1 MQTVKLTPMRMIFNN
16 PESNFS
22 IISCRTKDESIERH
36 PQYSTISLK
45 GTGIADLKMGQSID
59 CIIEPCVEDKY
70 KYSYKFIGFA
80 GFVAKDGKF
89 NLTEKAELQT
99 LRNLMTNGQ
108 AESCHVA
115 YPHFVSMV
123 LNGEEA
129 KLDYK
134 KIRGVGKVLLPRYID
149 KIKTNNKR
157 VKFMSET
164 YAWGIEHDEDI
175 NKIAATYKNVY
186 GFSKDI
192 NTNPYSVM
200 INLLEWS
207 FDRADRAI
215 INKTAKW
222 LDSYE
227 RCEAATIYALKHNEL
242 DGNTRMQAK
251 MLFDMVK
258 RKAPQC
264 VHHLL
269 DVVTKS
275 AQVHYDLPSQNTA
288 LQATYSAE
296 QHIADVIKKKIANP
310 HYYPMDWQKFTSV
323 DGLELTDEQTQI
335 LEMAC
340 KQDVM
345 MLTGSA
351 GCVDCDTEFFT
362 GTGWKRIADYQDGDR
377 VLQYNEDGTAELV
390 NPIAYIKK
398 TCNTL
403 WHFETLRGLN
413 QTVCDDHRIIYE
425 TRDGVLKECNIE
437 QLKQMHLP
445 STKNFQGRFLTTFN
459 FGGFGIDLNEWQIR
473 LMCAVLADGHFNA
486 GNKNSTRCTFHIK
499 KQRKKD
505 RLIYLFNKNGL
516 EYKEHGSTE
525 EGYTDYHVYVPRRE
539 KQFTEYWY
547 GCSNEQLK
555 IIVDEVVYWDGC
567 IRYTKNNTKYLTYC
581 SSIKSDADFIQYAAS
596 AIGIRASISTC
607 NRIGEIKHLN
617 GKEYIRKTNV
627 YTVHFSNRTKVGL
640 CSDNRSKCTKTPIT
654 QVPTTDG
661 YKYCFTVPSHML
673 VLRRK
678 DCIFITGNCG
688 KTTSMQALVNMLDSN
703 GYTYTLLAPTG
714 ISSKKLR
721 EATQKEASTIH
732 MFLTMSENLGDYLI
746 IDEASQ
752 ISVHLL
758 SMLFDKV
765 ADTTKIIFIADPSQL
780 ASIACG
786 NIVEDMLDSGI
797 VPVCNL
803 TKVFRYNTSG
813 IITIA
818 TDVRNGAN
826 DHLTDTFTDYKFV
839 ETDTLV
845 IKQIE
850 QEYARLL
857 ADGYSKDDVLILS
870 PFNKGEVGSLAI
882 NAAIQAKFNPNEL
895 SKVGHTVN
903 NVPIYFKVGDKVI
916 NKKNEYAMPLA
927 DDDTA
932 FVANGDI
939 GTVMEIVPDEKEP
952 YMIVRY
958 DCGDCIVDKAHI
970 KNTLLSYC
978 CSIHSVQGSQA
989 KAVIVVIDRSHAN
1002 LLSRNLIYTSVSRA
1016 QDKLVLI
1023 GDEAAIQEGLK
1034 VQEEKERN
1042 TALREMLLDKL
1053 TES

>member
-22 IISCRTKDESIERH
+22 IISCRTKDESIETH
-36 PQYSTISLK
+36 PQYGTISLK

-59 CIIEPCVEDKY
+59 CIIEPCVDDKY

-99 LRNLMTNGQ
+99 LRSLMTNGQ
-108 AESCHVA
+108 AESCHAA
-115 YPHFVSMV
+115 YPHFVNMV
-123 LNGEEA
+123 LNGEA
-129 KLDYK
+129 DKLDYK

-149 KIKTNNKR
+149 KIKTINKR
-157 VKFMSET
+157 VEFMGET

-192 NTNPYSVM
+192 NTNPYAIM

-215 INKTAKW
+215 TKKTAKW
-222 LDSYE
+222 IDSYE

-251 MLFDMVK
+251 MLFEIIK
-258 RKAPQC
+258 RRVPQC
-264 VHHLL
+264 IRNLF
-269 DVVTKS
+269 DVVTKA
-275 AQVHYDLPSQNTA
+275 AQVHYDAPSQNTA

-296 QHIADVIKKKIANP
+296 QHIADVVKKKIANP
-310 HYYPMDWQKFTSV
+310 HYYPMDWQKFTTV
-323 DGLELTDEQTQI
+323 DGLELTDEQAQI

-351 GCVDCDTEFFT
+351 GT
-362 GTGWKRIADYQDGDR
+362 GKS
-377 VLQYNEDGTAELV
+377 
-390 NPIAYIKK
+390 
-398 TCNTL
+398 
-403 WHFETLRGLN
+403 
-413 QTVCDDHRIIYE
+413 QTTKAIIE
-425 TRDGVLKECNIE
+425 
-437 QLKQMHLP
+437 M
-445 STKNFQGRFLTTFN
+445 
-459 FGGFGIDLNEWQIR
+459 
-473 LMCAVLADGHFNA
+473 
-486 GNKNSTRCTFHIK
+486 
-499 KQRKKD
+499 
-505 RLIYLFNKNGL
+505 L
-516 EYKEHGSTE
+516 EA
-525 EGYTDYHVYVPRRE
+525 
-539 KQFTEYWY
+539 
-547 GCSNEQLK
+547 
-555 IIVDEVVYWDGC
+555 
-567 IRYTKNNTKYLTYC
+567 NN
-581 SSIKSDADFIQYAAS
+581 
-596 AIGIRASISTC
+596 
-607 NRIGEIKHLN
+607 
-617 GKEYIRKTNV
+617 
-627 YTVHFSNRTKVGL
+627 
-640 CSDNRSKCTKTPIT
+640 
-654 QVPTTDG
+654 
-661 YKYCFTVPSHML
+661 
-673 VLRRK
+673 
-678 DCIFITGNCG
+678 
-688 KTTSMQALVNMLDSN
+688 
-703 GYTYTLLAPTG
+703 YTYTLLSPTG
-714 ISSKKLR
+714 IAAKRLR
-721 EATQKEASTIH
+721 EATGREASTIH
-732 MFLTMSENLGDYLI
+732 MFLACEGNLGDYVL
-746 IDEASQ
+746 IDEMGMV
-752 ISVHLL
+752 SVHLL

-765 ADTTKIIFIADPSQL
+765 TDTTKIIFIADPSQL

-818 TDVRNGAN
+818 TDVRNGVN
-826 DHLTDTFTDYKFV
+826 DHLTDTFTDYKFI

-870 PFNKGEVGSLAI
+870 PFNKGDVGSLAI

-895 SKVGHTVN
+895 STVGHTVN
-903 NVPIYFKVGDKVI
+903 DVLIYFKVGDKVI
-916 NKKNEYAMPLA
+916 NKKNEYAMPLV

-939 GTVMEIVPDEKEP
+939 GTVMEIVPNEKEP

-970 KNTLLSYC
+970 KNTLLAYAI
-978 CSIHSVQGSQA
+978 SIHSCQGSQA
-989 KAVIVVIDRSHAN
+989 KAVIVVIDRSHVRM
-1002 LLSRNLIYTSVSRA
+1002 LSRNLCYTAVSRA
-1016 QDKLVLI
+1016 QERLILI

-1034 VQEEKERN
+1034 VQEEKERD
-1042 TALREMLLDKL
+1042 TELKEMLIK
-1053 TES
+1053 

>member
-22 IISCRTKDESIERH
+22 IISCRTKDETIETH
-36 PQYSTISLK
+36 PKYGTISLK

-59 CIIEPCVEDKY
+59 CIIETCVDDKY

-99 LRNLMTNGQ
+99 LRSLMTNGQ
-108 AESCHVA
+108 AESCHAA

-123 LNGEEA
+123 LNGEA
-129 KLDYK
+129 DKLDYK

-149 KIKTNNKR
+149 KIKTINKR
-157 VKFMSET
+157 VEFMGET

-215 INKTAKW
+215 AKKTRKW

-275 AQVHYDLPSQNTA
+275 AQVHYDAPSQNTA
-288 LQATYSAE
+288 LQATYNAE

-310 HYYPMDWQKFTSV
+310 HYYPMDWHKFTSV
-323 DGLELTDEQTQI
+323 DGLELTDEQAQI

-351 GCVDCDTEFFT
+351 GT
-362 GTGWKRIADYQDGDR
+362 GKS
-377 VLQYNEDGTAELV
+377 
-390 NPIAYIKK
+390 
-398 TCNTL
+398 
-403 WHFETLRGLN
+403 
-413 QTVCDDHRIIYE
+413 QTTKAIIE
-425 TRDGVLKECNIE
+425 
-437 QLKQMHLP
+437 M
-445 STKNFQGRFLTTFN
+445 
-459 FGGFGIDLNEWQIR
+459 
-473 LMCAVLADGHFNA
+473 
-486 GNKNSTRCTFHIK
+486 
-499 KQRKKD
+499 
-505 RLIYLFNKNGL
+505 L
-516 EYKEHGSTE
+516 EA
-525 EGYTDYHVYVPRRE
+525 
-539 KQFTEYWY
+539 
-547 GCSNEQLK
+547 
-555 IIVDEVVYWDGC
+555 
-567 IRYTKNNTKYLTYC
+567 NNY
-581 SSIKSDADFIQYAAS
+581 S
-596 AIGIRASISTC
+596 
-607 NRIGEIKHLN
+607 
-617 GKEYIRKTNV
+617 
-627 YTVHFSNRTKVGL
+627 
-640 CSDNRSKCTKTPIT
+640 
-654 QVPTTDG
+654 
-661 YKYCFTVPSHML
+661 
-673 VLRRK
+673 
-678 DCIFITGNCG
+678 
-688 KTTSMQALVNMLDSN
+688 
-703 GYTYTLLAPTG
+703 YTLLSPTG
-714 ISSKKLR
+714 IAAKRLR
-721 EATQKEASTIH
+721 EATGREASTIH
-732 MFLTMSENLGDYLI
+732 MFLACDGNLGDYVL
-746 IDEASQ
+746 IDEMGMV
-752 ISVHLL
+752 SVHLL

-765 ADTTKIIFIADPSQL
+765 TDRTKIIFIADPSQL

-818 TDVRNGAN
+818 TDVRNGVN
-826 DHLTDTFTDYKFV
+826 DHLTDTFTDYKFI

-870 PFNKGEVGSLAI
+870 PFNKGDVGSLAI

-895 SKVGHTVN
+895 SKVGHIVN
-903 NVPIYFKVGDKVI
+903 DTPIYFKVGDKVI
-916 NKKNEYAMPLA
+916 NKKNEYAMPLV

-958 DCGDCIVDKAHI
+958 DHRDCIVDKAHI
-970 KNTLLSYC
+970 KNTLLAYAI
-978 CSIHSVQGSQA
+978 SIHSCQGSQA
-989 KAVIVVIDRSHAN
+989 KAVIVVIDRSHVRM
-1002 LLSRNLIYTSVSRA
+1002 LSRNLCYTAVSRA
-1016 QDKLVLI
+1016 QERLILI
-1023 GDEAAIQEGLK
+1023 GDEVAIQEGLK
-1034 VQEEKERN
+1034 VQEEKERD
-1042 TALREMLLDKL
+1042 TELKEMLIK
-1053 TES
+1053 

>member
-22 IISCRTKDESIERH
+22 IISCSTKDETIETH
-36 PQYSTISLK
+36 PQYGTISLK
-45 GTGIADLKMGQSID
+45 GAGIADLKMGQSID
-59 CIIEPCVEDKY
+59 CIIEPCVDDKY

-99 LRNLMTNGQ
+99 LRSLMTNGQ
-108 AESCHVA
+108 AESCHAA

-123 LNGEEA
+123 LNGEA
-129 KLDYK
+129 DKLDYK

-149 KIKTNNKR
+149 KIKTINKR
-157 VKFMSET
+157 VEFMGET

-192 NTNPYSVM
+192 NTNPYAVM

-215 INKTAKW
+215 TKKTAKW

-227 RCEAATIYALKHNEL
+227 RCEAATIYTLKHNEL

-275 AQVHYDLPSQNTA
+275 AQVHYDAPSQNTA
-288 LQATYSAE
+288 LQATYNAE

-323 DGLELTDEQTQI
+323 DGLELTDEQAQI

-340 KQDVM
+340 KQDAM

-351 GCVDCDTEFFT
+351 GT
-362 GTGWKRIADYQDGDR
+362 GKS
-377 VLQYNEDGTAELV
+377 
-390 NPIAYIKK
+390 
-398 TCNTL
+398 
-403 WHFETLRGLN
+403 
-413 QTVCDDHRIIYE
+413 QTTKAIIE
-425 TRDGVLKECNIE
+425 
-437 QLKQMHLP
+437 M
-445 STKNFQGRFLTTFN
+445 
-459 FGGFGIDLNEWQIR
+459 
-473 LMCAVLADGHFNA
+473 
-486 GNKNSTRCTFHIK
+486 
-499 KQRKKD
+499 
-505 RLIYLFNKNGL
+505 L
-516 EYKEHGSTE
+516 EAN
-525 EGYTDYHVYVPRRE
+525 D
-539 KQFTEYWY
+539 
-547 GCSNEQLK
+547 
-555 IIVDEVVYWDGC
+555 
-567 IRYTKNNTKYLTYC
+567 
-581 SSIKSDADFIQYAAS
+581 
-596 AIGIRASISTC
+596 
-607 NRIGEIKHLN
+607 
-617 GKEYIRKTNV
+617 
-627 YTVHFSNRTKVGL
+627 
-640 CSDNRSKCTKTPIT
+640 
-654 QVPTTDG
+654 
-661 YKYCFTVPSHML
+661 
-673 VLRRK
+673 
-678 DCIFITGNCG
+678 
-688 KTTSMQALVNMLDSN
+688 
-703 GYTYTLLAPTG
+703 YTYTLLSPTG
-714 ISSKKLR
+714 IAAKRLR
-721 EATQKEASTIH
+721 EATGREASTIH
-732 MFLTMSENLGDYLI
+732 MFLAYDGNLGDYVL
-746 IDEASQ
+746 IDEMGMV
-752 ISVHLL
+752 SVHLL

-765 ADTTKIIFIADPSQL
+765 TDRTKIIFIADPSQL

-797 VPVCNL
+797 VPICNL

-818 TDVRNGAN
+818 TDVRNGVN
-826 DHLTDTFTDYKFV
+826 DHLTDTFTDYKFI

-870 PFNKGEVGSLAI
+870 PFNKGDVGSLAI

-895 SKVGHTVN
+895 STVGHTVN
-903 NVPIYFKVGDKVI
+903 DTPIYFKVGDKVI
-916 NKKNEYAMPLA
+916 NKKNEYAMPLV
-927 DDDTA
+927 DDDVA

-939 GTVMEIVPDEKEP
+939 GTVMEIVPNEKEP
-952 YMIVRY
+952 YMIIRY

-970 KNTLLSYC
+970 KNTLLAYAIST
-978 CSIHSVQGSQA
+978 HSSQGCQA
-989 KAVIVVIDRSHAN
+989 KAVIVVADKSHARLLTRN
-1002 LLSRNLIYTSVSRA
+1002 LLYTAVSRA
-1016 QDKLVLI
+1016 QKNLVLI
-1023 GDEAAIQEGLK
+1023 ADIDCVEEGIK
-1034 VQEEKERN
+1034 IQEEKERS
-1042 TALREMLLDKL
+1042 TWLKSLML
-1053 TES
+1053 

>member
-22 IISCRTKDESIERH
+22 IISCSTKDETIETN
-36 PQYSTISLK
+36 PKYGTISLK

-59 CIIEPCVEDKY
+59 CIIEPCVDDKY

-89 NLTEKAELQT
+89 SLTEKAELQT
-99 LRNLMTNGQ
+99 LCSLMTNGQ
-108 AESCHVA
+108 AESCHAA

-123 LNGEEA
+123 LNGEA
-129 KLDYK
+129 DKLDYK

-149 KIKTNNKR
+149 KIKTINKR
-157 VKFMSET
+157 VEFMGET

-192 NTNPYSVM
+192 NTNPYAVM

-215 INKTAKW
+215 TKKTAIW

-251 MLFDMVK
+251 MLFEIIKK
-258 RKAPQC
+258 RVPQC
-264 VHHLL
+264 IRSLF

-275 AQVHYDLPSQNTA
+275 AQVHYDVPSQNTA

-323 DGLELTDEQTQI
+323 DGLELTDEQARI

-351 GCVDCDTEFFT
+351 GT
-362 GTGWKRIADYQDGDR
+362 GKS
-377 VLQYNEDGTAELV
+377 
-390 NPIAYIKK
+390 
-398 TCNTL
+398 
-403 WHFETLRGLN
+403 
-413 QTVCDDHRIIYE
+413 QTTKAIIE
-425 TRDGVLKECNIE
+425 
-437 QLKQMHLP
+437 M
-445 STKNFQGRFLTTFN
+445 
-459 FGGFGIDLNEWQIR
+459 
-473 LMCAVLADGHFNA
+473 
-486 GNKNSTRCTFHIK
+486 
-499 KQRKKD
+499 
-505 RLIYLFNKNGL
+505 L
-516 EYKEHGSTE
+516 EAN
-525 EGYTDYHVYVPRRE
+525 D
-539 KQFTEYWY
+539 
-547 GCSNEQLK
+547 
-555 IIVDEVVYWDGC
+555 
-567 IRYTKNNTKYLTYC
+567 
-581 SSIKSDADFIQYAAS
+581 
-596 AIGIRASISTC
+596 
-607 NRIGEIKHLN
+607 
-617 GKEYIRKTNV
+617 
-627 YTVHFSNRTKVGL
+627 
-640 CSDNRSKCTKTPIT
+640 
-654 QVPTTDG
+654 
-661 YKYCFTVPSHML
+661 
-673 VLRRK
+673 
-678 DCIFITGNCG
+678 
-688 KTTSMQALVNMLDSN
+688 
-703 GYTYTLLAPTG
+703 YTYTLLSPTG
-714 ISSKKLR
+714 IAAKRLR
-721 EATQKEASTIH
+721 EATGREASTIH
-732 MFLTMSENLGDYLI
+732 MFLACDGNLGDYVL
-746 IDEASQ
+746 IDEMGMV
-752 ISVHLL
+752 SVHLL

-765 ADTTKIIFIADPSQL
+765 PDTTKIIFIADPSQL

-813 IITIA
+813 IITIS
-818 TDVRNGAN
+818 TDVRNGVN
-826 DHLTDTFTDYKFV
+826 DHLTDTFTDYKFI

-845 IKQIE
+845 INQIE

-857 ADGYSKDDVLILS
+857 ADGYSKDNVLILS
-870 PFNKGEVGSLAI
+870 PFNKGDVGSLAI
-882 NAAIQAKFNPNEL
+882 NTAIQAKFNPNEL

-903 NVPIYFKVGDKVI
+903 DVPIYFKVGDKVI
-916 NKKNEYAMPLA
+916 NKKNEYAMPLV

-958 DCGDCIVDKAHI
+958 DRRDCIVDKAHI
-970 KNTLLSYC
+970 KNTLLAYAI
-978 CSIHSVQGSQA
+978 SIHSCQGSQA
-989 KAVIVVIDRSHAN
+989 KAVIVVIDRSHVRM
-1002 LLSRNLIYTSVSRA
+1002 LSRNLCYTAVSRA
-1016 QDKLVLI
+1016 QERLILI
-1023 GDEAAIQEGLK
+1023 GDEAVIQEGLK
-1034 VQEEKERN
+1034 IQEEKERD
-1042 TALREMLLDKL
+1042 TELKEMLIK
-1053 TES
+1053 

>member
-22 IISCRTKDESIERH
+22 IISCSTKDETIETN
-36 PQYSTISLK
+36 PKYGTISLK

-59 CIIEPCVEDKY
+59 CIIEPCVDDKY

-80 GFVAKDGKF
+80 GFMAKDGKF

-99 LRNLMTNGQ
+99 LRSLMTNGQ
-108 AESCHVA
+108 AESCHAA

-123 LNGEEA
+123 LNGEA
-129 KLDYK
+129 DKLDYK

-149 KIKTNNKR
+149 KIKTINKR
-157 VKFMSET
+157 VEFMGET

-192 NTNPYSVM
+192 NANPYAVM

-215 INKTAKW
+215 IKKTAKW

-251 MLFDMVK
+251 ALFDVVK

-275 AQVHYDLPSQNTA
+275 AQVHYDAPSQNTA

-323 DGLELTDEQTQI
+323 DGLELTDEQAQI

-351 GCVDCDTEFFT
+351 GT
-362 GTGWKRIADYQDGDR
+362 GKSATTKA
-377 VLQYNEDGTAELV
+377 
-390 NPIAYIKK
+390 
-398 TCNTL
+398 
-403 WHFETLRGLN
+403 
-413 QTVCDDHRIIYE
+413 IIE
-425 TRDGVLKECNIE
+425 
-437 QLKQMHLP
+437 M
-445 STKNFQGRFLTTFN
+445 
-459 FGGFGIDLNEWQIR
+459 
-473 LMCAVLADGHFNA
+473 
-486 GNKNSTRCTFHIK
+486 
-499 KQRKKD
+499 
-505 RLIYLFNKNGL
+505 L
-516 EYKEHGSTE
+516 EA
-525 EGYTDYHVYVPRRE
+525 
-539 KQFTEYWY
+539 
-547 GCSNEQLK
+547 
-555 IIVDEVVYWDGC
+555 
-567 IRYTKNNTKYLTYC
+567 NN
-581 SSIKSDADFIQYAAS
+581 
-596 AIGIRASISTC
+596 
-607 NRIGEIKHLN
+607 
-617 GKEYIRKTNV
+617 
-627 YTVHFSNRTKVGL
+627 
-640 CSDNRSKCTKTPIT
+640 
-654 QVPTTDG
+654 
-661 YKYCFTVPSHML
+661 
-673 VLRRK
+673 
-678 DCIFITGNCG
+678 
-688 KTTSMQALVNMLDSN
+688 
-703 GYTYTLLAPTG
+703 YTYTLLSPTG
-714 ISSKKLR
+714 IAAKRLR
-721 EATQKEASTIH
+721 EATGCEASTIH
-732 MFLTMSENLGDYLI
+732 MFLACDGNLGDYVL
-746 IDEASQ
+746 IDEMGMV
-752 ISVHLL
+752 SVHLL

-765 ADTTKIIFIADPSQL
+765 TDNTKIIFIADPSQL

-786 NIVEDMLDSGI
+786 NIIEDMLDSGI

-818 TDVRNGAN
+818 TDVRNGVN
-826 DHLTDTFTDYKFV
+826 EHLTDTFTDYKFI

-870 PFNKGEVGSLAI
+870 PFNKGDVGSLAI

-895 SKVGHTVN
+895 SKVGHTIN
-903 NVPIYFKVGDKVI
+903 DTPIYFKVGDKVI

-932 FVANGDI
+932 FIANGDI
-939 GTVMEIVPDEKEP
+939 GTVMEIVPNEKEP

-970 KNTLLSYC
+970 KNTLLAYAI
-978 CSIHSVQGSQA
+978 SIHSCQGSQA
-989 KAVIVVIDRSHAN
+989 KAVIVVIDRSHVRM
-1002 LLSRNLIYTSVSRA
+1002 LSRNLCYTAVSRA
-1016 QDKLVLI
+1016 QERLVLI

-1034 VQEEKERN
+1034 VQEEKERD
-1042 TALREMLLDKL
+1042 TELRNFLIK
-1053 TES
+1053 

>member
-22 IISCRTKDESIERH
+22 IISCSTKDETIETN
-36 PQYSTISLK
+36 PKYGTISLK

-59 CIIEPCVEDKY
+59 CIIEPCVDDKY

-99 LRNLMTNGQ
+99 LRSLMTNGQ
-108 AESCHVA
+108 AESCHA
-115 YPHFVSMV
+115 EYPHFVSMV
-123 LNGEEA
+123 LNGEA
-129 KLDYK
+129 DKLDYK

-149 KIKTNNKR
+149 KIKTINKR
-157 VKFMSET
+157 VEFMGET

-192 NTNPYSVM
+192 NANPYAVM

-215 INKTAKW
+215 TKKTTKW
-222 LDSYE
+222 LNSYE
-227 RCEAATIYALKHNEL
+227 RCEAVTIYALKHNEL

-275 AQVHYDLPSQNTA
+275 AQVHYDAPSQNTA

-310 HYYPMDWQKFTSV
+310 HYYLMDWQKFTSV
-323 DGLELTDEQTQI
+323 DGLKLTDEQAQI

-351 GCVDCDTEFFT
+351 GT
-362 GTGWKRIADYQDGDR
+362 GKSATTKA
-377 VLQYNEDGTAELV
+377 
-390 NPIAYIKK
+390 
-398 TCNTL
+398 
-403 WHFETLRGLN
+403 
-413 QTVCDDHRIIYE
+413 IIE
-425 TRDGVLKECNIE
+425 
-437 QLKQMHLP
+437 M
-445 STKNFQGRFLTTFN
+445 
-459 FGGFGIDLNEWQIR
+459 
-473 LMCAVLADGHFNA
+473 
-486 GNKNSTRCTFHIK
+486 
-499 KQRKKD
+499 
-505 RLIYLFNKNGL
+505 L
-516 EYKEHGSTE
+516 EAN
-525 EGYTDYHVYVPRRE
+525 D
-539 KQFTEYWY
+539 
-547 GCSNEQLK
+547 
-555 IIVDEVVYWDGC
+555 
-567 IRYTKNNTKYLTYC
+567 
-581 SSIKSDADFIQYAAS
+581 
-596 AIGIRASISTC
+596 
-607 NRIGEIKHLN
+607 
-617 GKEYIRKTNV
+617 
-627 YTVHFSNRTKVGL
+627 
-640 CSDNRSKCTKTPIT
+640 
-654 QVPTTDG
+654 
-661 YKYCFTVPSHML
+661 
-673 VLRRK
+673 
-678 DCIFITGNCG
+678 
-688 KTTSMQALVNMLDSN
+688 
-703 GYTYTLLAPTG
+703 YTYTLLSPTG
-714 ISSKKLR
+714 IASKRLR
-721 EATQKEASTIH
+721 EATGREASTIH
-732 MFLTMSENLGDYLI
+732 MFLTCGDNLGDYVL
-746 IDEASQ
+746 IDEMGMV
-752 ISVHLL
+752 SVHLL

-765 ADTTKIIFIADPSQL
+765 TDSTKIIFIADPSQL

-786 NIVEDMLDSGI
+786 NIVEDMLDSSI
-797 VPVCNL
+797 VPICNL

-818 TDVRNGAN
+818 TDVRNGVN
-826 DHLTDTFTDYKFV
+826 EHLTDTFTDYKFI

-870 PFNKGEVGSLAI
+870 PFNKGDVGSLAI

-895 SKVGHTVN
+895 SKVWHTVN
-903 NVPIYFKVGDKVI
+903 DVPIYFKVGDKVI
-916 NKKNEYAMPLA
+916 NKKNEYAMPLV
-927 DDDTA
+927 DSDTT

-958 DCGDCIVDKAHI
+958 DRRDCIVDKAHI

-978 CSIHSVQGSQA
+978 VSIHSAQGSQA
-989 KAVIVVIDRSHAN
+989 KAVIVVIDRGHAN
-1002 LLSRNLIYTSVSRA
+1002 LLSRNLLYTSVSRA
-1016 QDKLVLI
+1016 QEKLVLI

-1034 VQEEKERN
+1034 VQEEKIRN
-1042 TALREMLLDKL
+1042 TDLKEMLIK
-1053 TES
+1053 

>member
-22 IISCRTKDESIERH
+22 IISCRTKDETIESH
-36 PQYSTISLK
+36 PQYGTISLK

-59 CIIEPCVEDKY
+59 CIIEPCVDDKY

-99 LRNLMTNGQ
+99 LRSLMTNGQ
-108 AESCHVA
+108 AESCHAA

-123 LNGEEA
+123 LNGEA
-129 KLDYK
+129 DKLDHK
-134 KIRGVGKVLLPRYID
+134 KIRGVGKVLLHKYIA
-149 KIKTNNKR
+149 KIKTINKR
-157 VKFMSET
+157 VEFMGET

-186 GFSKDI
+186 EFSKDI
-192 NTNPYSVM
+192 NTNPYTVM

-207 FDRADRAI
+207 FDRADKVI
-215 INKTAKW
+215 TKKTRKW

-227 RCEAATIYALKHNEL
+227 RCEAATIYVLKHNEL

-269 DVVTKS
+269 DAVTKS
-275 AQVHYDLPSQNTA
+275 AQVHYDAPSQNTA
-288 LQATYSAE
+288 LQATYIAE

-310 HYYPMDWQKFTSV
+310 HYYLMDWHKFTSV
-323 DGLELTDEQTQI
+323 DGLELTDEQAQI

-351 GCVDCDTEFFT
+351 GT
-362 GTGWKRIADYQDGDR
+362 GKS
-377 VLQYNEDGTAELV
+377 
-390 NPIAYIKK
+390 
-398 TCNTL
+398 
-403 WHFETLRGLN
+403 
-413 QTVCDDHRIIYE
+413 QTTKAIIE
-425 TRDGVLKECNIE
+425 
-437 QLKQMHLP
+437 M
-445 STKNFQGRFLTTFN
+445 
-459 FGGFGIDLNEWQIR
+459 
-473 LMCAVLADGHFNA
+473 
-486 GNKNSTRCTFHIK
+486 
-499 KQRKKD
+499 
-505 RLIYLFNKNGL
+505 L
-516 EYKEHGSTE
+516 EA
-525 EGYTDYHVYVPRRE
+525 
-539 KQFTEYWY
+539 
-547 GCSNEQLK
+547 
-555 IIVDEVVYWDGC
+555 
-567 IRYTKNNTKYLTYC
+567 NN
-581 SSIKSDADFIQYAAS
+581 
-596 AIGIRASISTC
+596 
-607 NRIGEIKHLN
+607 
-617 GKEYIRKTNV
+617 
-627 YTVHFSNRTKVGL
+627 
-640 CSDNRSKCTKTPIT
+640 
-654 QVPTTDG
+654 
-661 YKYCFTVPSHML
+661 
-673 VLRRK
+673 
-678 DCIFITGNCG
+678 
-688 KTTSMQALVNMLDSN
+688 
-703 GYTYTLLAPTG
+703 YTYTLLSPTG
-714 ISSKKLR
+714 IAAKRLR
-721 EATQKEASTIH
+721 EATGREASTIH
-732 MFLTMSENLGDYLI
+732 MFLACDGNLGDYVL
-746 IDEASQ
+746 IDEMGMV
-752 ISVHLL
+752 SVHLL
-758 SMLFDKV
+758 SMLFDKIT
-765 ADTTKIIFIADPSQL
+765 DHTKIIFIADPSQL

-818 TDVRNGAN
+818 TDVRNGVN
-826 DHLTDTFTDYKFV
+826 EHLTDTFTDYKFI

-857 ADGYSKDDVLILS
+857 ADGYNKDDVLILS
-870 PFNKGEVGSLAI
+870 PFNKGDVGSLAI

-895 SKVGHTVN
+895 SKVGHTIN
-903 NVPIYFKVGDKVI
+903 DTPIYFKVGDKVI
-916 NKKNEYAMPLA
+916 NKKNEYAMPLV

-970 KNTLLSYC
+970 KNTLLAYAIST
-978 CSIHSVQGSQA
+978 HSSQGCQA
-989 KAVIVVIDRSHAN
+989 KAVIVVADKSHVRLLTRN
-1002 LLSRNLIYTSVSRA
+1002 LLYTAVSRA
-1016 QDKLVLI
+1016 QKNLVLI
-1023 GDEAAIQEGLK
+1023 ADIDCVKEGIK
-1034 VQEEKERN
+1034 IQEEKERN
-1042 TALREMLLDKL
+1042 TWLKNLML
-1053 TES
+1053 

>member
-1 MQTVKLTPMRMIFNN
+1 MQTVKLIPMRMIFNN

-22 IISCRTKDESIERH
+22 IISCRTKDETIETH
-36 PQYSTISLK
+36 PKYSTISLK

-59 CIIEPCVEDKY
+59 CIIELCVDDKY

-99 LRNLMTNGQ
+99 LRSLMTNGQ
-108 AESCHVA
+108 AESCHAA

-123 LNGEEA
+123 LNSEA
-129 KLDYK
+129 DKLDYK
-134 KIRGVGKVLLPRYID
+134 KIRGVGKVLLPRYIE
-149 KIKTNNKR
+149 KIKTINKR
-157 VKFMSET
+157 VEFMGET

-186 GFSKDI
+186 EFSKDI
-192 NTNPYSVM
+192 NANPYAVM

-215 INKTAKW
+215 TKKTRKW

-251 MLFDMVK
+251 MLFDIIK
-258 RKAPQC
+258 RRAPQC
-264 VHHLL
+264 IRSLF
-269 DVVTKS
+269 DVVTK
-275 AQVHYDLPSQNTA
+275 AEQVHYDAPSQNTS
-288 LQATYSAE
+288 LQATYIAE

-323 DGLELTDEQTQI
+323 DGLELTDEQAQI

-351 GCVDCDTEFFT
+351 GT
-362 GTGWKRIADYQDGDR
+362 GKS
-377 VLQYNEDGTAELV
+377 
-390 NPIAYIKK
+390 
-398 TCNTL
+398 
-403 WHFETLRGLN
+403 
-413 QTVCDDHRIIYE
+413 QTTKAIIE
-425 TRDGVLKECNIE
+425 
-437 QLKQMHLP
+437 M
-445 STKNFQGRFLTTFN
+445 
-459 FGGFGIDLNEWQIR
+459 
-473 LMCAVLADGHFNA
+473 
-486 GNKNSTRCTFHIK
+486 
-499 KQRKKD
+499 
-505 RLIYLFNKNGL
+505 L
-516 EYKEHGSTE
+516 EA
-525 EGYTDYHVYVPRRE
+525 
-539 KQFTEYWY
+539 
-547 GCSNEQLK
+547 
-555 IIVDEVVYWDGC
+555 
-567 IRYTKNNTKYLTYC
+567 NNY
-581 SSIKSDADFIQYAAS
+581 S
-596 AIGIRASISTC
+596 
-607 NRIGEIKHLN
+607 
-617 GKEYIRKTNV
+617 
-627 YTVHFSNRTKVGL
+627 
-640 CSDNRSKCTKTPIT
+640 
-654 QVPTTDG
+654 
-661 YKYCFTVPSHML
+661 
-673 VLRRK
+673 
-678 DCIFITGNCG
+678 
-688 KTTSMQALVNMLDSN
+688 
-703 GYTYTLLAPTG
+703 YTLLSPTG
-714 ISSKKLR
+714 IAAKRLR
-721 EATQKEASTIH
+721 EATGREASTIH
-732 MFLTMSENLGDYLI
+732 MFLACDGNLGDYVL
-746 IDEASQ
+746 IDEMGMV
-752 ISVHLL
+752 SVHLL

-818 TDVRNGAN
+818 TDVRNGVN
-826 DHLTDTFTDYKFV
+826 DHLTDTFTDYKFIK
-839 ETDTLV
+839 TDTLV

-870 PFNKGEVGSLAI
+870 PFNKGDVGSLSI

-895 SKVGHTVN
+895 SKVGHTIN
-903 NVPIYFKVGDKVI
+903 DTPIYFKVGDKVI
-916 NKKNEYAMPLA
+916 NKKNEYAMPLV

-958 DCGDCIVDKAHI
+958 DSRDCIVDKAHI
-970 KNTLLSYC
+970 KNTLLAYAI
-978 CSIHSVQGSQA
+978 SIHSCQGSQA
-989 KAVIVVIDRSHAN
+989 KAVIVVIDRSHVRM
-1002 LLSRNLIYTSVSRA
+1002 LSRNLCYTAVSRA
-1016 QDKLVLI
+1016 QERLILI
-1023 GDEAAIQEGLK
+1023 GDDSAIQEGLK
-1034 VQEEKERN
+1034 VQEEKERD
-1042 TALREMLLDKL
+1042 TELKEMLIR
-1053 TES
+1053 

>member
-1 MQTVKLTPMRMIFNN
+1 MQTVKLIPMRMIFNN

-22 IISCRTKDESIERH
+22 IISCRTKDDSIERH
-36 PQYSTISLK
+36 PQYGTISLK

-186 GFSKDI
+186 EFSKDI
-192 NTNPYSVM
+192 SANPYAVM

-215 INKTAKW
+215 TKKTAKW

-242 DGNTRMQAK
+242 DGNTKMQAK
-251 MLFDMVK
+251 QLFDMVK
-258 RKAPQC
+258 QKAPQC

-275 AQVHYDLPSQNTA
+275 AQVHYDPPSQNTA
-288 LQATYSAE
+288 LQAAYSAE

-323 DGLELTDEQTQI
+323 DGLELTDEQAQI

-351 GCVDCDTEFFT
+351 GT
-362 GTGWKRIADYQDGDR
+362 GKSATTKA
-377 VLQYNEDGTAELV
+377 
-390 NPIAYIKK
+390 
-398 TCNTL
+398 
-403 WHFETLRGLN
+403 
-413 QTVCDDHRIIYE
+413 IIE
-425 TRDGVLKECNIE
+425 
-437 QLKQMHLP
+437 M
-445 STKNFQGRFLTTFN
+445 
-459 FGGFGIDLNEWQIR
+459 
-473 LMCAVLADGHFNA
+473 
-486 GNKNSTRCTFHIK
+486 
-499 KQRKKD
+499 
-505 RLIYLFNKNGL
+505 L
-516 EYKEHGSTE
+516 EA
-525 EGYTDYHVYVPRRE
+525 
-539 KQFTEYWY
+539 
-547 GCSNEQLK
+547 
-555 IIVDEVVYWDGC
+555 
-567 IRYTKNNTKYLTYC
+567 NN
-581 SSIKSDADFIQYAAS
+581 
-596 AIGIRASISTC
+596 
-607 NRIGEIKHLN
+607 
-617 GKEYIRKTNV
+617 
-627 YTVHFSNRTKVGL
+627 
-640 CSDNRSKCTKTPIT
+640 
-654 QVPTTDG
+654 
-661 YKYCFTVPSHML
+661 
-673 VLRRK
+673 
-678 DCIFITGNCG
+678 
-688 KTTSMQALVNMLDSN
+688 
-703 GYTYTLLAPTG
+703 YTYTLLSPTG
-714 ISSKKLR
+714 IASKRLR
-721 EATQKEASTIH
+721 EATGREASTIH
-732 MFLTMSENLGDYLI
+732 MFLTCDGNLGDYVL
-746 IDEASQ
+746 IDEMGMV
-752 ISVHLL
+752 SVHLL

-765 ADTTKIIFIADPSQL
+765 TDTTKIIFIADPSQL

-818 TDVRNGAN
+818 TDVRNGVN

-857 ADGYSKDDVLILS
+857 ADGYSKDNVLILS
-870 PFNKGEVGSLAI
+870 PFNKGDVGSLAI

-903 NVPIYFKVGDKVI
+903 DTPIYFKVGDKVI
-916 NKKNEYAMPLA
+916 NKKNEYTMPLC
-927 DDDTA
+927 DSDDTA

-939 GTVMEIVPDEKEP
+939 GTVIEIVPNEKEL

-970 KNTLLSYC
+970 KNTLLAYAIST
-978 CSIHSVQGSQA
+978 HSSQGCQA
-989 KAVIVVIDRSHAN
+989 KAVIVVIDRSHVRM
-1002 LLSRNLIYTSVSRA
+1002 LSRNLCYTAVSRA
-1016 QDKLVLI
+1016 QERLILI
-1023 GDEAAIQEGLK
+1023 GDEVAIQEGLR

-1042 TALREMLLDKL
+1042 TELCEMLLDKSA
-1053 TES
+1053 ES

>member
-22 IISCRTKDESIERH
+22 IISCSTKDETIETN
-36 PQYSTISLK
+36 PKYGTISLK

-59 CIIEPCVEDKY
+59 CIIEPCVDDKY
-70 KYSYKFIGFA
+70 KYNYKFIGFA

-108 AESCHVA
+108 AESCHAA

-123 LNGEEA
+123 LNGEA
-129 KLDYK
+129 DKLDYK

-149 KIKTNNKR
+149 KIKTINKR
-157 VKFMSET
+157 VEFMGET
-164 YAWGIEHDEDI
+164 YSWGIEHDEDI

-207 FDRADRAI
+207 FDRADRVI
-215 INKTAKW
+215 INKTTKW

-251 MLFDMVK
+251 MLFDVVK

-269 DVVTKS
+269 DVVTK
-275 AQVHYDLPSQNTA
+275 ATQVHYDAPSQNTA
-288 LQATYSAE
+288 LQATYNAE

-310 HYYPMDWQKFTSV
+310 HYYPMDWQKFTNV
-323 DGLELTDEQTQI
+323 DGLELTDEQARI

-351 GCVDCDTEFFT
+351 GT
-362 GTGWKRIADYQDGDR
+362 GKS
-377 VLQYNEDGTAELV
+377 
-390 NPIAYIKK
+390 
-398 TCNTL
+398 
-403 WHFETLRGLN
+403 
-413 QTVCDDHRIIYE
+413 QTTKAIIE
-425 TRDGVLKECNIE
+425 
-437 QLKQMHLP
+437 M
-445 STKNFQGRFLTTFN
+445 
-459 FGGFGIDLNEWQIR
+459 
-473 LMCAVLADGHFNA
+473 
-486 GNKNSTRCTFHIK
+486 
-499 KQRKKD
+499 
-505 RLIYLFNKNGL
+505 L
-516 EYKEHGSTE
+516 EAN
-525 EGYTDYHVYVPRRE
+525 D
-539 KQFTEYWY
+539 
-547 GCSNEQLK
+547 
-555 IIVDEVVYWDGC
+555 
-567 IRYTKNNTKYLTYC
+567 
-581 SSIKSDADFIQYAAS
+581 
-596 AIGIRASISTC
+596 
-607 NRIGEIKHLN
+607 
-617 GKEYIRKTNV
+617 
-627 YTVHFSNRTKVGL
+627 
-640 CSDNRSKCTKTPIT
+640 
-654 QVPTTDG
+654 
-661 YKYCFTVPSHML
+661 
-673 VLRRK
+673 
-678 DCIFITGNCG
+678 
-688 KTTSMQALVNMLDSN
+688 
-703 GYTYTLLAPTG
+703 YTYTLLSPTG
-714 ISSKKLR
+714 IAAKRLR
-721 EATQKEASTIH
+721 EATGREASTIH
-732 MFLTMSENLGDYLI
+732 MFLVCGDNLGDYVL
-746 IDEASQ
+746 IDEMGMV
-752 ISVHLL
+752 SVHLL

-765 ADTTKIIFIADPSQL
+765 TDTTKIIFIADPSQL

-818 TDVRNGAN
+818 TDVRNGVN
-826 DHLTDTFTDYKFV
+826 DHLTDTFTDYKFI

-870 PFNKGEVGSLAI
+870 PFNKGNVGSLAI

-895 SKVGHTVN
+895 SNVGHTVN
-903 NVPIYFKVGDKVI
+903 DTPIYFKVGDKVI
-916 NKKNEYAMPLA
+916 NKKNEYAMPLV

-939 GTVMEIVPDEKEP
+939 GTVMEIVPNEKEP

-958 DCGDCIVDKAHI
+958 DCGDCIVDKVHI

-1042 TALREMLLDKL
+1042 TELGEMLLDTS

>member
-22 IISCRTKDESIERH
+22 IISCRTKDESIECH
-36 PQYSTISLK
+36 PQYGTISLK

-59 CIIEPCVEDKY
+59 CIIEPCEDDKY

-99 LRNLMTNGQ
+99 LRSLMTNGQ
-108 AESCHVA
+108 AESCHAA

-134 KIRGVGKVLLPRYID
+134 KIRGVGKVLLPRYIA
-149 KIKTNNKR
+149 KIKTINKR
-157 VKFMSET
+157 VEFMDET

-186 GFSKDI
+186 EFSKDI
-192 NTNPYSVM
+192 NANPYAIM

-215 INKTAKW
+215 TKKTAKW
-222 LDSYE
+222 IDSYE
-227 RCEAATIYALKHNEL
+227 RCEAATIWALKHNEL

-251 MLFDMVK
+251 MLFNMVK
-258 RKAPQC
+258 QKAPQC

-275 AQVHYDLPSQNTA
+275 AQVHYDAPSQNTA

-323 DGLELTDEQTQI
+323 DGLELTDEQAQI

-351 GCVDCDTEFFT
+351 GVGKSATT
-362 GTGWKRIADYQDGDR
+362 KA
-377 VLQYNEDGTAELV
+377 
-390 NPIAYIKK
+390 
-398 TCNTL
+398 
-403 WHFETLRGLN
+403 
-413 QTVCDDHRIIYE
+413 IIE
-425 TRDGVLKECNIE
+425 
-437 QLKQMHLP
+437 M
-445 STKNFQGRFLTTFN
+445 
-459 FGGFGIDLNEWQIR
+459 
-473 LMCAVLADGHFNA
+473 
-486 GNKNSTRCTFHIK
+486 
-499 KQRKKD
+499 
-505 RLIYLFNKNGL
+505 L
-516 EYKEHGSTE
+516 EA
-525 EGYTDYHVYVPRRE
+525 
-539 KQFTEYWY
+539 
-547 GCSNEQLK
+547 
-555 IIVDEVVYWDGC
+555 
-567 IRYTKNNTKYLTYC
+567 NN
-581 SSIKSDADFIQYAAS
+581 
-596 AIGIRASISTC
+596 
-607 NRIGEIKHLN
+607 
-617 GKEYIRKTNV
+617 
-627 YTVHFSNRTKVGL
+627 
-640 CSDNRSKCTKTPIT
+640 
-654 QVPTTDG
+654 
-661 YKYCFTVPSHML
+661 
-673 VLRRK
+673 
-678 DCIFITGNCG
+678 
-688 KTTSMQALVNMLDSN
+688 
-703 GYTYTLLAPTG
+703 YTYTLLSPTG
-714 ISSKKLR
+714 IAAKRLR
-721 EATQKEASTIH
+721 EATGREASTIH
-732 MFLTMSENLGDYLI
+732 MFLTCDGNLGDYVL
-746 IDEASQ
+746 IDEMGMV
-752 ISVHLL
+752 SVHLL

-765 ADTTKIIFIADPSQL
+765 TDTTKIIFIADPSQL

-826 DHLTDTFTDYKFV
+826 EHLTDTFTDYKFI

-845 IKQIE
+845 INQIE

-857 ADGYSKDDVLILS
+857 ADGYSKDDALILS

-895 SKVGHTVN
+895 STVGHTVN
-903 NVPIYFKVGDKVI
+903 DTPIYFKVGDKVI
-916 NKKNEYAMPLA
+916 NKKNEYAMPLV
-927 DDDTA
+927 DDSDTA

-952 YMIVRY
+952 YMIVHY
-958 DCGDCIVDKAHI
+958 DCGDCVVDKAHI
-970 KNTLLSYC
+970 KNTLLAYAI
-978 CSIHSVQGSQA
+978 SIHSCQGSQA
-989 KAVIVVIDRSHAN
+989 KAVIVVIDRSHVRM
-1002 LLSRNLIYTSVSRA
+1002 LSRNLCYTAVSRA
-1016 QDKLVLI
+1016 QERLILI

-1034 VQEEKERN
+1034 IQEEKIRDTE
-1042 TALREMLLDKL
+1042 LKEMLIK
-1053 TES
+1053 

>member
-22 IISCRTKDESIERH
+22 IISCRTKDETIETN
-36 PQYSTISLK
+36 PKYGTISLK
-45 GTGIADLKMGQSID
+45 GTGIADLKIGQSID
-59 CIIEPCVEDKY
+59 CIIEPCVDDKY

-89 NLTEKAELQT
+89 ELTEKAELQT
-99 LRNLMTNGQ
+99 LRSLMTNGQ
-108 AESCHVA
+108 AESCHAA

-123 LNGEEA
+123 LNGEA
-129 KLDYK
+129 DKLDYK
-134 KIRGVGKVLLPRYID
+134 KIRGVGKVLLPRYIE
-149 KIKTNNKR
+149 KIKTINKR
-157 VKFMSET
+157 VEFMGET
-164 YAWGIEHDEDI
+164 YAWGIENDEDI

-186 GFSKDI
+186 EFSKDI
-192 NTNPYSVM
+192 NTNPYAVM

-207 FDRADRAI
+207 FDRSDKAI
-215 INKTAKW
+215 TKKTRKW

-242 DGNTRMQAK
+242 DGNTKMQAK

-258 RKAPQC
+258 RKSPQC

-275 AQVHYDLPSQNTA
+275 PQVHYDAPSQNTA
-288 LQATYSAE
+288 LQVTYSAE

-323 DGLELTDEQTQI
+323 DGLELTDEQAQI

-351 GCVDCDTEFFT
+351 GT
-362 GTGWKRIADYQDGDR
+362 GKS
-377 VLQYNEDGTAELV
+377 
-390 NPIAYIKK
+390 
-398 TCNTL
+398 
-403 WHFETLRGLN
+403 
-413 QTVCDDHRIIYE
+413 QTTKAIIE
-425 TRDGVLKECNIE
+425 
-437 QLKQMHLP
+437 
-445 STKNFQGRFLTTFN
+445 
-459 FGGFGIDLNEWQIR
+459 
-473 LMCAVLADGHFNA
+473 
-486 GNKNSTRCTFHIK
+486 
-499 KQRKKD
+499 
-505 RLIYLFNKNGL
+505 
-516 EYKEHGSTE
+516 
-525 EGYTDYHVYVPRRE
+525 
-539 KQFTEYWY
+539 
-547 GCSNEQLK
+547 
-555 IIVDEVVYWDGC
+555 
-567 IRYTKNNTKYLTYC
+567 
-581 SSIKSDADFIQYAAS
+581 
-596 AIGIRASISTC
+596 
-607 NRIGEIKHLN
+607 
-617 GKEYIRKTNV
+617 
-627 YTVHFSNRTKVGL
+627 
-640 CSDNRSKCTKTPIT
+640 
-654 QVPTTDG
+654 
-661 YKYCFTVPSHML
+661 
-673 VLRRK
+673 
-678 DCIFITGNCG
+678 
-688 KTTSMQALVNMLDSN
+688 MLDAN
-703 GYTYTLLAPTG
+703 NYPYTLLSPPG
-714 ISSKKLR
+714 IAAKRLR
-721 EATQKEASTIH
+721 EATGREASTIH
-732 MFLTMSENLGDYLI
+732 MFLACDGNLGDYVL
-746 IDEASQ
+746 IDEMGMV
-752 ISVHLL
+752 SVHLL

-765 ADTTKIIFIADPSQL
+765 TDHTKIIFIADPSQL

-818 TDVRNGAN
+818 TDVRNGVN
-826 DHLTDTFTDYKFV
+826 DHLTDTFTDYKFI

-870 PFNKGEVGSLAI
+870 PFNKGDVGSLAI

-903 NVPIYFKVGDKVI
+903 DVPIYFKVGDKVI
-916 NKKNEYAMPLA
+916 NKKNEYAMPLV

-958 DCGDCIVDKAHI
+958 DCGDCIIDKAHI
-970 KNTLLSYC
+970 KNTLLAYAI
-978 CSIHSVQGSQA
+978 SIHSCQGSQA
-989 KAVIVVIDRSHAN
+989 KAVIVVIDRSHVRM
-1002 LLSRNLIYTSVSRA
+1002 LSRNLCYTAVSRA
-1016 QDKLVLI
+1016 QERLILI
-1023 GDEAAIQEGLK
+1023 GDEVTIQEGLK
-1034 VQEEKERN
+1034 VQEEKERD
-1042 TALREMLLDKL
+1042 TELKEMLIK
-1053 TES
+1053 

>member
-22 IISCRTKDESIERH
+22 IISCRTKDETIETH
-36 PQYSTISLK
+36 PKYGTISLK

-59 CIIEPCVEDKY
+59 CIIEPCVDDKY

-99 LRNLMTNGQ
+99 LRSLMTNGQ
-108 AESCHVA
+108 AESCHAA

-123 LNGEEA
+123 LNGEA
-129 KLDYK
+129 DKLDYK

-149 KIKTNNKR
+149 KIKTINKR
-157 VKFMSET
+157 VEFMGET

-186 GFSKDI
+186 EFSKDI
-192 NTNPYSVM
+192 NANPYAVM

-215 INKTAKW
+215 TKKTAKW

-251 MLFDMVK
+251 MLFDIIK
-258 RKAPQC
+258 RRAPQC

-275 AQVHYDLPSQNTA
+275 PQVHYDAPSQNTA
-288 LQATYSAE
+288 LQATYNAE

-323 DGLELTDEQTQI
+323 DGLELTDEQAQI

-351 GCVDCDTEFFT
+351 GT
-362 GTGWKRIADYQDGDR
+362 GKS
-377 VLQYNEDGTAELV
+377 
-390 NPIAYIKK
+390 
-398 TCNTL
+398 
-403 WHFETLRGLN
+403 
-413 QTVCDDHRIIYE
+413 QTTKAIIE
-425 TRDGVLKECNIE
+425 
-437 QLKQMHLP
+437 M
-445 STKNFQGRFLTTFN
+445 
-459 FGGFGIDLNEWQIR
+459 
-473 LMCAVLADGHFNA
+473 
-486 GNKNSTRCTFHIK
+486 
-499 KQRKKD
+499 
-505 RLIYLFNKNGL
+505 L
-516 EYKEHGSTE
+516 EAN
-525 EGYTDYHVYVPRRE
+525 D
-539 KQFTEYWY
+539 
-547 GCSNEQLK
+547 
-555 IIVDEVVYWDGC
+555 
-567 IRYTKNNTKYLTYC
+567 
-581 SSIKSDADFIQYAAS
+581 
-596 AIGIRASISTC
+596 
-607 NRIGEIKHLN
+607 
-617 GKEYIRKTNV
+617 
-627 YTVHFSNRTKVGL
+627 
-640 CSDNRSKCTKTPIT
+640 
-654 QVPTTDG
+654 
-661 YKYCFTVPSHML
+661 
-673 VLRRK
+673 
-678 DCIFITGNCG
+678 
-688 KTTSMQALVNMLDSN
+688 
-703 GYTYTLLAPTG
+703 YTYTLLSPTG
-714 ISSKKLR
+714 IAAKRLR
-721 EATQKEASTIH
+721 EATGREASTIH
-732 MFLTMSENLGDYLI
+732 MFLACDGNLGDYVL
-746 IDEASQ
+746 IDEMGMV
-752 ISVHLL
+752 SVHLL

-765 ADTTKIIFIADPSQL
+765 TDTTKVIFIADPSQL

-818 TDVRNGAN
+818 TDVRNGVN
-826 DHLTDTFTDYKFV
+826 DHLTDTFTDYKFI

-870 PFNKGEVGSLAI
+870 PFNKGDVGSLAI

-903 NVPIYFKVGDKVI
+903 DTPIYFKVGDKVI
-916 NKKNEYAMPLA
+916 NKKNEYAMPLV
-927 DDDTA
+927 DDDSA

-970 KNTLLSYC
+970 KNTLLAYAI
-978 CSIHSVQGSQA
+978 SIHSCQGSQA
-989 KAVIVVIDRSHAN
+989 KVVIVVIDRSHVRM
-1002 LLSRNLIYTSVSRA
+1002 LSRNLCYTAVSRA
-1016 QDKLVLI
+1016 QERLILI
-1023 GDEAAIQEGLK
+1023 GDEATIQEGLK
-1034 VQEEKERN
+1034 VQEEKERD
-1042 TALREMLLDKL
+1042 TELKEMLIK
-1053 TES
+1053 

>member
-22 IISCRTKDESIERH
+22 IISCRTKDETIEAH
-36 PQYSTISLK
+36 PKYGTISLK
-45 GTGIADLKMGQSID
+45 GTGIADIKMGQSID
-59 CIIEPCVEDKY
+59 CIIETCVDDKY

-99 LRNLMTNGQ
+99 LRSLMTNGQ
-108 AESCHVA
+108 AESCHAA

-123 LNGEEA
+123 LNGESD

-149 KIKTNNKR
+149 KIKTINKR
-157 VKFMSET
+157 VEFMGET

-192 NTNPYSVM
+192 NANPYAVM

-207 FDRADRAI
+207 FDRADKAI
-215 INKTAKW
+215 AKKTRKW

-269 DVVTKS
+269 NVVTKS
-275 AQVHYDLPSQNTA
+275 AQVHYDAPSQNTA
-288 LQATYSAE
+288 LQATYNAE

-310 HYYPMDWQKFTSV
+310 HYYPMDWHKFTSV
-323 DGLELTDEQTQI
+323 DGLELTDEQAQI

-351 GCVDCDTEFFT
+351 GT
-362 GTGWKRIADYQDGDR
+362 GKSATTKA
-377 VLQYNEDGTAELV
+377 
-390 NPIAYIKK
+390 
-398 TCNTL
+398 
-403 WHFETLRGLN
+403 
-413 QTVCDDHRIIYE
+413 IIE
-425 TRDGVLKECNIE
+425 
-437 QLKQMHLP
+437 M
-445 STKNFQGRFLTTFN
+445 
-459 FGGFGIDLNEWQIR
+459 
-473 LMCAVLADGHFNA
+473 
-486 GNKNSTRCTFHIK
+486 
-499 KQRKKD
+499 
-505 RLIYLFNKNGL
+505 L
-516 EYKEHGSTE
+516 EA
-525 EGYTDYHVYVPRRE
+525 
-539 KQFTEYWY
+539 
-547 GCSNEQLK
+547 
-555 IIVDEVVYWDGC
+555 
-567 IRYTKNNTKYLTYC
+567 NN
-581 SSIKSDADFIQYAAS
+581 
-596 AIGIRASISTC
+596 
-607 NRIGEIKHLN
+607 
-617 GKEYIRKTNV
+617 
-627 YTVHFSNRTKVGL
+627 
-640 CSDNRSKCTKTPIT
+640 
-654 QVPTTDG
+654 
-661 YKYCFTVPSHML
+661 
-673 VLRRK
+673 
-678 DCIFITGNCG
+678 
-688 KTTSMQALVNMLDSN
+688 
-703 GYTYTLLAPTG
+703 YTYTLLSPTG
-714 ISSKKLR
+714 IAAKRLR
-721 EATQKEASTIH
+721 EATGREASTIH
-732 MFLTMSENLGDYLI
+732 MFLTCDGNLGDYVL
-746 IDEASQ
+746 IDEMGMV
-752 ISVHLL
+752 SVHLL

-765 ADTTKIIFIADPSQL
+765 TDTTKIIFIADPSQL

-818 TDVRNGAN
+818 TDVRNGVN
-826 DHLTDTFTDYKFV
+826 DHLTDTFTDYKFI

-870 PFNKGEVGSLAI
+870 PFNKGDVGSLAI

-895 SKVGHTVN
+895 SKVGHIVN
-903 NVPIYFKVGDKVI
+903 DTPIYFKVGDKVI
-916 NKKNEYAMPLA
+916 NKKNEYAMPLV

-970 KNTLLSYC
+970 KNTLLAYAI
-978 CSIHSVQGSQA
+978 SIHSCQGSQA
-989 KAVIVVIDRSHAN
+989 KAVIVVIDRSHVRM
-1002 LLSRNLIYTSVSRA
+1002 LSRNLCYTAVSRA
-1016 QDKLVLI
+1016 QERLILI
-1023 GDEAAIQEGLK
+1023 GDEVAIKEGLK
-1034 VQEEKERN
+1034 VQEEKERD
-1042 TALREMLLDKL
+1042 TELKEMLIK
-1053 TES
+1053 

>member
-22 IISCRTKDESIERH
+22 IISCRTKDESIETN
-36 PQYSTISLK
+36 PQYGTISLK

-59 CIIEPCVEDKY
+59 CIIEPCVDDKY

-80 GFVAKDGKF
+80 GFVAKNGKF

-99 LRNLMTNGQ
+99 LRSLMTNGQ
-108 AESCHVA
+108 AESCHAA
-115 YPHFVSMV
+115 YPHFISMV

-134 KIRGVGKVLLPRYID
+134 KIKGVGKVLLPRYIA
-149 KIKTNNKR
+149 KIKTINKR
-157 VKFMSET
+157 VEFMGET

-192 NTNPYSVM
+192 NTNPYTIM

-215 INKTAKW
+215 IKKTAKW

-227 RCEAATIYALKHNEL
+227 RCEAATIYALKRNEL

-251 MLFDMVK
+251 QLFDMVK
-258 RKAPQC
+258 QKAPQC

-275 AQVHYDLPSQNTA
+275 AQVNYDASSQNTA
-288 LQATYSAE
+288 LQATYNAE
-296 QHIADVIKKKIANP
+296 RHIADVIKKKIANP

-323 DGLELTDEQTQI
+323 DGLELTDEQSQI

-351 GCVDCDTEFFT
+351 GSGKSATT
-362 GTGWKRIADYQDGDR
+362 KA
-377 VLQYNEDGTAELV
+377 
-390 NPIAYIKK
+390 
-398 TCNTL
+398 
-403 WHFETLRGLN
+403 
-413 QTVCDDHRIIYE
+413 IIE
-425 TRDGVLKECNIE
+425 
-437 QLKQMHLP
+437 M
-445 STKNFQGRFLTTFN
+445 
-459 FGGFGIDLNEWQIR
+459 
-473 LMCAVLADGHFNA
+473 
-486 GNKNSTRCTFHIK
+486 
-499 KQRKKD
+499 
-505 RLIYLFNKNGL
+505 L
-516 EYKEHGSTE
+516 EA
-525 EGYTDYHVYVPRRE
+525 
-539 KQFTEYWY
+539 
-547 GCSNEQLK
+547 
-555 IIVDEVVYWDGC
+555 
-567 IRYTKNNTKYLTYC
+567 NN
-581 SSIKSDADFIQYAAS
+581 
-596 AIGIRASISTC
+596 
-607 NRIGEIKHLN
+607 
-617 GKEYIRKTNV
+617 
-627 YTVHFSNRTKVGL
+627 
-640 CSDNRSKCTKTPIT
+640 
-654 QVPTTDG
+654 
-661 YKYCFTVPSHML
+661 
-673 VLRRK
+673 
-678 DCIFITGNCG
+678 
-688 KTTSMQALVNMLDSN
+688 
-703 GYTYTLLAPTG
+703 YTYTLLSPTG
-714 ISSKKLR
+714 IAGKRLR
-721 EATQKEASTIH
+721 EATSREASTIH
-732 MFLTMSENLGDYLI
+732 MFLACDGNLGDYVL
-746 IDEASQ
+746 IDEMGMV
-752 ISVHLL
+752 SVHLL
-758 SMLFDKV
+758 SMLFDKITN
-765 ADTTKIIFIADPSQL
+765 TTKIIFIADSSQL

-818 TDVRNGAN
+818 TDVRNGVN
-826 DHLTDTFTDYKFV
+826 EHLTGIFTDYKFI

-870 PFNKGEVGSLAI
+870 PFNKDEVGSLAI

-903 NVPIYFKVGDKVI
+903 DTPIYFKVGDKVI
-916 NKKNEYAMPLA
+916 NKKNEYAMPLV
-927 DDDTA
+927 DDSDTA

-970 KNTLLSYC
+970 KNTLLAYAI
-978 CSIHSVQGSQA
+978 SIHSCQGSQA
-989 KAVIVVIDRSHAN
+989 KAVIVVIDRSHVRM
-1002 LLSRNLIYTSVSRA
+1002 LSRNLCYTAVSRA
-1016 QDKLVLI
+1016 QEKLVLI

-1042 TALREMLLDKL
+1042 TELCEMLLDKSN
-1053 TES
+1053 ES

>member
-22 IISCRTKDESIERH
+22 IISCRTKDESIETH
-36 PQYSTISLK
+36 PQYGTISLK
-45 GTGIADLKMGQSID
+45 GTGIVDLKMGQSID
-59 CIIEPCVEDKY
+59 CIIEPCVDDKY

-99 LRNLMTNGQ
+99 LRSLMTNGQ
-108 AESCHVA
+108 AESCHAA

-123 LNGEEA
+123 LNGEA
-129 KLDYK
+129 DKLDYK

-149 KIKTNNKR
+149 KIKTINKR
-157 VKFMSET
+157 VEFMGET
-164 YAWGIEHDEDI
+164 YAWDIEHDEDI

-192 NTNPYSVM
+192 NANPYAVM

-207 FDRADRAI
+207 FDRADKAI
-215 INKTAKW
+215 TKKTAIW

-275 AQVHYDLPSQNTA
+275 AQVHYDAPSQNTA
-288 LQATYSAE
+288 LQATYNAE

-323 DGLELTDEQTQI
+323 DGLELTDEQAQI

-351 GCVDCDTEFFT
+351 GT
-362 GTGWKRIADYQDGDR
+362 GKS
-377 VLQYNEDGTAELV
+377 
-390 NPIAYIKK
+390 
-398 TCNTL
+398 
-403 WHFETLRGLN
+403 
-413 QTVCDDHRIIYE
+413 QTTKAIIE
-425 TRDGVLKECNIE
+425 
-437 QLKQMHLP
+437 M
-445 STKNFQGRFLTTFN
+445 
-459 FGGFGIDLNEWQIR
+459 
-473 LMCAVLADGHFNA
+473 
-486 GNKNSTRCTFHIK
+486 
-499 KQRKKD
+499 
-505 RLIYLFNKNGL
+505 L
-516 EYKEHGSTE
+516 EA
-525 EGYTDYHVYVPRRE
+525 
-539 KQFTEYWY
+539 
-547 GCSNEQLK
+547 
-555 IIVDEVVYWDGC
+555 
-567 IRYTKNNTKYLTYC
+567 NN
-581 SSIKSDADFIQYAAS
+581 
-596 AIGIRASISTC
+596 
-607 NRIGEIKHLN
+607 
-617 GKEYIRKTNV
+617 
-627 YTVHFSNRTKVGL
+627 
-640 CSDNRSKCTKTPIT
+640 
-654 QVPTTDG
+654 
-661 YKYCFTVPSHML
+661 
-673 VLRRK
+673 
-678 DCIFITGNCG
+678 
-688 KTTSMQALVNMLDSN
+688 
-703 GYTYTLLAPTG
+703 YTYTLLSPTG
-714 ISSKKLR
+714 IAAKRLR
-721 EATQKEASTIH
+721 EATGREASTIH
-732 MFLTMSENLGDYLI
+732 MFLTCGDNLGDYVL
-746 IDEASQ
+746 IDEMGMV
-752 ISVHLL
+752 SVHLL

-765 ADTTKIIFIADPSQL
+765 TDRTKIIFIADPSQL

-818 TDVRNGAN
+818 TDVRNGVN
-826 DHLTDTFTDYKFV
+826 DHLTDTFTDYKFI
-839 ETDTLV
+839 ETNTLV
-845 IKQIE
+845 INQIE

-870 PFNKGEVGSLAI
+870 PFNKGDVGSLAI

-903 NVPIYFKVGDKVI
+903 DTPIYFKVGDKVI
-916 NKKNEYAMPLA
+916 NKKNEYAMPLV
-927 DDDTA
+927 DDDKA

-970 KNTLLSYC
+970 KNTLLAYAI
-978 CSIHSVQGSQA
+978 SIHSCQGSQA
-989 KAVIVVIDRSHAN
+989 KAVIVVIDRSHVRM
-1002 LLSRNLIYTSVSRA
+1002 LSRNLCYTAVSRA
-1016 QDKLVLI
+1016 QEKLVLI

-1034 VQEEKERN
+1034 VQEEKIRDTE
-1042 TALREMLLDKL
+1042 LKEMLIK
-1053 TES
+1053 

>member
-1 MQTVKLTPMRMIFNN
+1 MQTVKLIPMRMIFNN

-22 IISCRTKDESIERH
+22 IISCRTKDETIEAH
-36 PQYSTISLK
+36 PKYGTISLK
-45 GTGIADLKMGQSID
+45 GTGIADLKMRQSID
-59 CIIEPCVEDKY
+59 CIIEPCVDDKY

-99 LRNLMTNGQ
+99 LRSLMTNGQ
-108 AESCHVA
+108 AESCHAA

-123 LNGEEA
+123 LNGEA
-129 KLDYK
+129 DKLDYK

-149 KIKTNNKR
+149 KIKTINKR
-157 VKFMSET
+157 VEFMGET

-186 GFSKDI
+186 EFSKDI
-192 NTNPYSVM
+192 NANPYAVM

-215 INKTAKW
+215 TKKTAKW

-258 RKAPQC
+258 RRAPQC

-269 DVVTKS
+269 DVVTKA
-275 AQVHYDLPSQNTA
+275 AQVHYDAPSQNTA

-310 HYYPMDWQKFTSV
+310 HYYPMDWHKFTSV
-323 DGLELTDEQTQI
+323 DGLELTDEQAQI

-351 GCVDCDTEFFT
+351 GT
-362 GTGWKRIADYQDGDR
+362 GKS
-377 VLQYNEDGTAELV
+377 
-390 NPIAYIKK
+390 
-398 TCNTL
+398 
-403 WHFETLRGLN
+403 
-413 QTVCDDHRIIYE
+413 QTTKAIIE
-425 TRDGVLKECNIE
+425 
-437 QLKQMHLP
+437 M
-445 STKNFQGRFLTTFN
+445 
-459 FGGFGIDLNEWQIR
+459 
-473 LMCAVLADGHFNA
+473 
-486 GNKNSTRCTFHIK
+486 
-499 KQRKKD
+499 
-505 RLIYLFNKNGL
+505 L
-516 EYKEHGSTE
+516 EA
-525 EGYTDYHVYVPRRE
+525 
-539 KQFTEYWY
+539 
-547 GCSNEQLK
+547 
-555 IIVDEVVYWDGC
+555 
-567 IRYTKNNTKYLTYC
+567 NNY
-581 SSIKSDADFIQYAAS
+581 S
-596 AIGIRASISTC
+596 
-607 NRIGEIKHLN
+607 
-617 GKEYIRKTNV
+617 
-627 YTVHFSNRTKVGL
+627 
-640 CSDNRSKCTKTPIT
+640 
-654 QVPTTDG
+654 
-661 YKYCFTVPSHML
+661 
-673 VLRRK
+673 
-678 DCIFITGNCG
+678 
-688 KTTSMQALVNMLDSN
+688 
-703 GYTYTLLAPTG
+703 YTLLSPTG
-714 ISSKKLR
+714 IAAKRLR
-721 EATQKEASTIH
+721 EATGREASTIH
-732 MFLTMSENLGDYLI
+732 MFLTCDGNLGDYVL
-746 IDEASQ
+746 IDEMGMV
-752 ISVHLL
+752 SVHLL

-765 ADTTKIIFIADPSQL
+765 TDRTKIIFIADPSQL

-818 TDVRNGAN
+818 TDVRNGVN
-826 DHLTDTFTDYKFV
+826 EHLTDTFTDYKFI

-870 PFNKGEVGSLAI
+870 PFNKGDVGSLSI

-903 NVPIYFKVGDKVI
+903 DTPIYFKVGDKVI
-916 NKKNEYAMPLA
+916 NKKNEYAMPLV

-958 DCGDCIVDKAHI
+958 DSRDCIVDKAHI
-970 KNTLLSYC
+970 KNTLLAYAI
-978 CSIHSVQGSQA
+978 SIHSCQGSQA
-989 KAVIVVIDRSHAN
+989 KAVIVVIDRSHVRM
-1002 LLSRNLIYTSVSRA
+1002 LSRNLCYTAVSRA
-1016 QDKLVLI
+1016 QERLILI

-1034 VQEEKERN
+1034 VQEEKERD
-1042 TALREMLLDKL
+1042 TELKEMLIK
-1053 TES
+1053 

>member
-22 IISCRTKDESIERH
+22 IISCRTKDETIEAH
-36 PQYSTISLK
+36 PKYGTISLK

-59 CIIEPCVEDKY
+59 CIIEPCVDDKY

-99 LRNLMTNGQ
+99 LRSLMTNGQ
-108 AESCHVA
+108 AESCHAV

-123 LNGEEA
+123 LNGEA
-129 KLDYK
+129 DKLDYK

-149 KIKTNNKR
+149 KIKTINKR
-157 VKFMSET
+157 VEFMDET

-192 NTNPYSVM
+192 NANPYAVM

-215 INKTAKW
+215 TKKTRKW

-227 RCEAATIYALKHNEL
+227 RCEAATIYVLKHNEL

-269 DVVTKS
+269 DVVTKA
-275 AQVHYDLPSQNTA
+275 AQVHYDAPSQNTA
-288 LQATYSAE
+288 LQVTYSAE

-323 DGLELTDEQTQI
+323 DGLELTDEQAQI

-351 GCVDCDTEFFT
+351 GT
-362 GTGWKRIADYQDGDR
+362 GKS
-377 VLQYNEDGTAELV
+377 
-390 NPIAYIKK
+390 
-398 TCNTL
+398 
-403 WHFETLRGLN
+403 
-413 QTVCDDHRIIYE
+413 QTTKAIIE
-425 TRDGVLKECNIE
+425 
-437 QLKQMHLP
+437 M
-445 STKNFQGRFLTTFN
+445 
-459 FGGFGIDLNEWQIR
+459 
-473 LMCAVLADGHFNA
+473 
-486 GNKNSTRCTFHIK
+486 
-499 KQRKKD
+499 
-505 RLIYLFNKNGL
+505 L
-516 EYKEHGSTE
+516 EA
-525 EGYTDYHVYVPRRE
+525 
-539 KQFTEYWY
+539 
-547 GCSNEQLK
+547 
-555 IIVDEVVYWDGC
+555 
-567 IRYTKNNTKYLTYC
+567 NN
-581 SSIKSDADFIQYAAS
+581 
-596 AIGIRASISTC
+596 
-607 NRIGEIKHLN
+607 
-617 GKEYIRKTNV
+617 
-627 YTVHFSNRTKVGL
+627 
-640 CSDNRSKCTKTPIT
+640 
-654 QVPTTDG
+654 
-661 YKYCFTVPSHML
+661 
-673 VLRRK
+673 
-678 DCIFITGNCG
+678 
-688 KTTSMQALVNMLDSN
+688 
-703 GYTYTLLAPTG
+703 YTYTLLSPTG
-714 ISSKKLR
+714 IAAKRLR
-721 EATQKEASTIH
+721 EATGREASTIH
-732 MFLTMSENLGDYLI
+732 MFLACDGNLGDYVL
-746 IDEASQ
+746 IDEMGMV
-752 ISVHLL
+752 SVHLL

-765 ADTTKIIFIADPSQL
+765 TDPTKIIFISDPSQL

-818 TDVRNGAN
+818 TDVRNGVN
-826 DHLTDTFTDYKFV
+826 DHLTDTFTDYKFI

-870 PFNKGEVGSLAI
+870 PFNKGDVGSLAI

-895 SKVGHTVN
+895 SKVGHIVN
-903 NVPIYFKVGDKVI
+903 DTPIYFKVGDKVI
-916 NKKNEYAMPLA
+916 NKKNEYAMPLV

-958 DCGDCIVDKAHI
+958 DRRDCIVDKAHI
-970 KNTLLSYC
+970 KNTLLAYAI
-978 CSIHSVQGSQA
+978 SIHSCQGSQA
-989 KAVIVVIDRSHAN
+989 KAVIVVIDRSHVRM
-1002 LLSRNLIYTSVSRA
+1002 LSRNLCYTAVSRA
-1016 QDKLVLI
+1016 QERLILI
-1023 GDEAAIQEGLK
+1023 GDEATIQEGLR
-1034 VQEEKERN
+1034 VQEEKERD
-1042 TALREMLLDKL
+1042 TELKEMLIK
-1053 TES
+1053 

>member
-22 IISCRTKDESIERH
+22 IISCRTKDETIEAH
-36 PQYSTISLK
+36 PQYGTISLK
-45 GTGIADLKMGQSID
+45 GAGIANLKMGQSID
-59 CIIEPCVEDKY
+59 CIIEPCVDDKY

-99 LRNLMTNGQ
+99 LRSLMTNGQ
-108 AESCHVA
+108 AESCHAA

-123 LNGEEA
+123 LNGEA
-129 KLDYK
+129 DKLDYK

-149 KIKTNNKR
+149 KIKTINKR
-157 VKFMSET
+157 VEFMGET

-192 NTNPYSVM
+192 NTNPYAVM

-215 INKTAKW
+215 TKKTAKW

-251 MLFDMVK
+251 ALFDVVK
-258 RKAPQC
+258 RKTPQC

-275 AQVHYDLPSQNTA
+275 AQVHYDAPSQNTA

-296 QHIADVIKKKIANP
+296 EHIADVIKKKIANP
-310 HYYPMDWQKFTSV
+310 HYYPMDWQKFTTV
-323 DGLELTDEQTQI
+323 DGLELTNEQAQI
-335 LEMAC
+335 LEIAC
-340 KQDVM
+340 RQDVM

-351 GCVDCDTEFFT
+351 GVGKSATT
-362 GTGWKRIADYQDGDR
+362 KG
-377 VLQYNEDGTAELV
+377 
-390 NPIAYIKK
+390 
-398 TCNTL
+398 
-403 WHFETLRGLN
+403 
-413 QTVCDDHRIIYE
+413 IIE
-425 TRDGVLKECNIE
+425 
-437 QLKQMHLP
+437 M
-445 STKNFQGRFLTTFN
+445 
-459 FGGFGIDLNEWQIR
+459 
-473 LMCAVLADGHFNA
+473 
-486 GNKNSTRCTFHIK
+486 
-499 KQRKKD
+499 
-505 RLIYLFNKNGL
+505 L
-516 EYKEHGSTE
+516 EA
-525 EGYTDYHVYVPRRE
+525 
-539 KQFTEYWY
+539 
-547 GCSNEQLK
+547 
-555 IIVDEVVYWDGC
+555 
-567 IRYTKNNTKYLTYC
+567 NN
-581 SSIKSDADFIQYAAS
+581 
-596 AIGIRASISTC
+596 
-607 NRIGEIKHLN
+607 
-617 GKEYIRKTNV
+617 
-627 YTVHFSNRTKVGL
+627 
-640 CSDNRSKCTKTPIT
+640 
-654 QVPTTDG
+654 
-661 YKYCFTVPSHML
+661 
-673 VLRRK
+673 
-678 DCIFITGNCG
+678 
-688 KTTSMQALVNMLDSN
+688 
-703 GYTYTLLAPTG
+703 YTYTLLSPTG
-714 ISSKKLR
+714 IAAKRLR
-721 EATQKEASTIH
+721 EATGREASTIH
-732 MFLTMSENLGDYLI
+732 MFLACDGNLGDYVL
-746 IDEASQ
+746 IDEMGMV
-752 ISVHLL
+752 SVHLL

-765 ADTTKIIFIADPSQL
+765 TDRTKIIFIADPSQL

-786 NIVEDMLDSGI
+786 NIVEDMLDSCI

-826 DHLTDTFTDYKFV
+826 DHLTDTFTDYKFI

-870 PFNKGEVGSLAI
+870 PFNKGDVGSLAI

-895 SKVGHTVN
+895 STVGHTVN
-903 NVPIYFKVGDKVI
+903 DTPIYFKVGDKVI
-916 NKKNEYAMPLA
+916 NKKNEYAMPLV

-970 KNTLLSYC
+970 KNTLLAYAI
-978 CSIHSVQGSQA
+978 SIHSCQGSQA
-989 KAVIVVIDRSHAN
+989 KAVIVVIDRSHVRM
-1002 LLSRNLIYTSVSRA
+1002 LSRNLCYTAVSRA
-1016 QDKLVLI
+1016 QERLILI
-1023 GDEAAIQEGLK
+1023 GDETAIQEGLK
-1034 VQEEKERN
+1034 VQEEKERD
-1042 TALREMLLDKL
+1042 TELKEMLIK
-1053 TES
+1053 

>member
-1 MQTVKLTPMRMIFNN
+1 MQTVKLTPMHMIFNN

-22 IISCRTKDESIERH
+22 IISCRTKDETIATH
-36 PQYSTISLK
+36 PQYGTISLK

-59 CIIEPCVEDKY
+59 CIIEPCVDDKY

-99 LRNLMTNGQ
+99 LRSLMTNGQ
-108 AESCHVA
+108 AESCHAA

-123 LNGEEA
+123 LNGEA
-129 KLDYK
+129 DKLDYK

-149 KIKTNNKR
+149 KIKTINKR
-157 VKFMSET
+157 VEFMGET

-192 NTNPYSVM
+192 NTNPYAVM

-207 FDRADRAI
+207 FDRADRAVCK
-215 INKTAKW
+215 KTAKW

-269 DVVTKS
+269 DVVTKA
-275 AQVHYDLPSQNTA
+275 AQVHYDPPSQNTA

-296 QHIADVIKKKIANP
+296 EHIADVIKKKIANP
-310 HYYPMDWQKFTSV
+310 HYYPMDWQKFTTV
-323 DGLELTDEQTQI
+323 DGLELTDEQAQI

-345 MLTGSA
+345 MLTAA
-351 GCVDCDTEFFT
+351 G
-362 GTGWKRIADYQDGDR
+362 G
-377 VLQYNEDGTAELV
+377 
-390 NPIAYIKK
+390 
-398 TCNTL
+398 
-403 WHFETLRGLN
+403 
-413 QTVCDDHRIIYE
+413 
-425 TRDGVLKECNIE
+425 
-437 QLKQMHLP
+437 
-445 STKNFQGRFLTTFN
+445 
-459 FGGFGIDLNEWQIR
+459 
-473 LMCAVLADGHFNA
+473 
-486 GNKNSTRCTFHIK
+486 
-499 KQRKKD
+499 
-505 RLIYLFNKNGL
+505 
-516 EYKEHGSTE
+516 
-525 EGYTDYHVYVPRRE
+525 
-539 KQFTEYWY
+539 
-547 GCSNEQLK
+547 
-555 IIVDEVVYWDGC
+555 
-567 IRYTKNNTKYLTYC
+567 
-581 SSIKSDADFIQYAAS
+581 
-596 AIGIRASISTC
+596 
-607 NRIGEIKHLN
+607 
-617 GKEYIRKTNV
+617 
-627 YTVHFSNRTKVGL
+627 
-640 CSDNRSKCTKTPIT
+640 
-654 QVPTTDG
+654 
-661 YKYCFTVPSHML
+661 
-673 VLRRK
+673 
-678 DCIFITGNCG
+678 CG
-688 KTTSMQALVNMLDSN
+688 KTTSVKAIIEMLEAN
-703 GYTYTLLAPTG
+703 NYTYTLLAPTG
-714 ISSKKLR
+714 ISSKRLR
-721 EATQKEASTIH
+721 EATGREAQTIH
-732 MFLTMSENLGDYLI
+732 MFLTMSDNVGDYLI
-746 IDEASQ
+746 CDECSMC
-752 ISVHLL
+752 SVHLL

-765 ADTTKIIFIADPSQL
+765 TDTTKIIFIADPSQL

-818 TDVRNGAN
+818 TDVRNGVN
-826 DHLTDTFTDYKFV
+826 GHLTDAFTDYKFI

-870 PFNKGEVGSLAI
+870 PFNKGDVGSLAI

-895 SKVGHTVN
+895 STVGHTVN
-903 NVPIYFKVGDKVI
+903 DVPIYFKVGDKVI
-916 NKKNEYAMPLA
+916 NKKNEYAMPLV

-939 GTVMEIVPDEKEP
+939 GTVMEIVPNEKEP

-989 KAVIVVIDRSHAN
+989 KTVIVVIDRSHVRM
-1002 LLSRNLIYTSVSRA
+1002 LSRNLCYTAVSRA
-1016 QDKLVLI
+1016 QERLILI
-1023 GDEAAIQEGLK
+1023 GDKTAIQEGLK
-1034 VQEEKERN
+1034 VQEEKIRDTE
-1042 TALREMLLDKL
+1042 LKEMLIK
-1053 TES
+1053 

>member
-22 IISCRTKDESIERH
+22 IISCSTKDESIEAH
-36 PQYSTISLK
+36 PQYGTISLK

-59 CIIEPCVEDKY
+59 CIIEPCVDDKY

-99 LRNLMTNGQ
+99 LRSLMTNGQ
-108 AESCHVA
+108 AESCHAA

-123 LNGEEA
+123 LNGEA
-129 KLDYK
+129 DKLDYK

-149 KIKTNNKR
+149 KIKTINKR
-157 VKFMSET
+157 VEFMGET
-164 YAWGIEHDEDI
+164 YAWGIEHDDDI

-192 NTNPYSVM
+192 NANPYAVM

-215 INKTAKW
+215 TKKTRKW

-269 DVVTKS
+269 DVVTKA
-275 AQVHYDLPSQNTA
+275 AQVHYDAPSQNTA

-323 DGLELTDEQTQI
+323 DGLELTDEQAQI

-351 GCVDCDTEFFT
+351 GT
-362 GTGWKRIADYQDGDR
+362 GKS
-377 VLQYNEDGTAELV
+377 
-390 NPIAYIKK
+390 
-398 TCNTL
+398 
-403 WHFETLRGLN
+403 
-413 QTVCDDHRIIYE
+413 QTTKAIIE
-425 TRDGVLKECNIE
+425 
-437 QLKQMHLP
+437 M
-445 STKNFQGRFLTTFN
+445 
-459 FGGFGIDLNEWQIR
+459 
-473 LMCAVLADGHFNA
+473 
-486 GNKNSTRCTFHIK
+486 
-499 KQRKKD
+499 
-505 RLIYLFNKNGL
+505 L
-516 EYKEHGSTE
+516 EAN
-525 EGYTDYHVYVPRRE
+525 D
-539 KQFTEYWY
+539 
-547 GCSNEQLK
+547 
-555 IIVDEVVYWDGC
+555 
-567 IRYTKNNTKYLTYC
+567 
-581 SSIKSDADFIQYAAS
+581 
-596 AIGIRASISTC
+596 
-607 NRIGEIKHLN
+607 
-617 GKEYIRKTNV
+617 
-627 YTVHFSNRTKVGL
+627 
-640 CSDNRSKCTKTPIT
+640 
-654 QVPTTDG
+654 
-661 YKYCFTVPSHML
+661 
-673 VLRRK
+673 
-678 DCIFITGNCG
+678 
-688 KTTSMQALVNMLDSN
+688 
-703 GYTYTLLAPTG
+703 YTYTLLSPTG
-714 ISSKKLR
+714 IAAKRLR
-721 EATQKEASTIH
+721 EATGREASTIH
-732 MFLTMSENLGDYLI
+732 MFLACDGNLGDYVL
-746 IDEASQ
+746 IDEMGMV
-752 ISVHLL
+752 SVHLL

-765 ADTTKIIFIADPSQL
+765 TDYTKIIFIADPSQL

-818 TDVRNGAN
+818 TDVRNGVN
-826 DHLTDTFTDYKFV
+826 DHLTDTFTDYKFI

-870 PFNKGEVGSLAI
+870 PFNKGDVGSLAI

-895 SKVGHTVN
+895 SKVGHIVN
-903 NVPIYFKVGDKVI
+903 DTPIYFKVGDKVI
-916 NKKNEYAMPLA
+916 NKKNEYAMPLV

-970 KNTLLSYC
+970 KNTLLAYAI
-978 CSIHSVQGSQA
+978 SIHSCQGSQA
-989 KAVIVVIDRSHAN
+989 KAVIVVIDRSHVRM
-1002 LLSRNLIYTSVSRA
+1002 LSRNLCYTAVSRA
-1016 QDKLVLI
+1016 QERLILI
-1023 GDEAAIQEGLK
+1023 GDEATIQEGLR
-1034 VQEEKERN
+1034 VQEEKERD
-1042 TALREMLLDKL
+1042 TELKEMLIK
-1053 TES
+1053 

>member
-22 IISCRTKDESIERH
+22 IISCSTKDETIETN
-36 PQYSTISLK
+36 PKYGTISLK

-59 CIIEPCVEDKY
+59 CIIESCVDDKY

-80 GFVAKDGKF
+80 GFVAKNGKF

-99 LRNLMTNGQ
+99 LRSLMTNGQ
-108 AESCHVA
+108 AESCHAA

-123 LNGEEA
+123 LNGEA
-129 KLDYK
+129 DKLDYK

-149 KIKTNNKR
+149 KIKTINKR
-157 VKFMSET
+157 VEFMGET
-164 YAWGIEHDEDI
+164 YAWGIEHDDDI

-192 NTNPYSVM
+192 NANPYAVM

-215 INKTAKW
+215 TKKTRKW

-269 DVVTKS
+269 DVVTKA
-275 AQVHYDLPSQNTA
+275 AQVHYDAPSQNTA

-323 DGLELTDEQTQI
+323 DGLELTDEQAQI

-351 GCVDCDTEFFT
+351 GT
-362 GTGWKRIADYQDGDR
+362 GKS
-377 VLQYNEDGTAELV
+377 
-390 NPIAYIKK
+390 
-398 TCNTL
+398 
-403 WHFETLRGLN
+403 
-413 QTVCDDHRIIYE
+413 QTTKAIIE
-425 TRDGVLKECNIE
+425 
-437 QLKQMHLP
+437 M
-445 STKNFQGRFLTTFN
+445 
-459 FGGFGIDLNEWQIR
+459 
-473 LMCAVLADGHFNA
+473 
-486 GNKNSTRCTFHIK
+486 
-499 KQRKKD
+499 
-505 RLIYLFNKNGL
+505 L
-516 EYKEHGSTE
+516 EAN
-525 EGYTDYHVYVPRRE
+525 D
-539 KQFTEYWY
+539 
-547 GCSNEQLK
+547 
-555 IIVDEVVYWDGC
+555 
-567 IRYTKNNTKYLTYC
+567 
-581 SSIKSDADFIQYAAS
+581 
-596 AIGIRASISTC
+596 
-607 NRIGEIKHLN
+607 
-617 GKEYIRKTNV
+617 
-627 YTVHFSNRTKVGL
+627 
-640 CSDNRSKCTKTPIT
+640 
-654 QVPTTDG
+654 
-661 YKYCFTVPSHML
+661 
-673 VLRRK
+673 
-678 DCIFITGNCG
+678 
-688 KTTSMQALVNMLDSN
+688 
-703 GYTYTLLAPTG
+703 YTYTLLSPTG
-714 ISSKKLR
+714 IAAKRLR
-721 EATQKEASTIH
+721 EATGREASTIH
-732 MFLTMSENLGDYLI
+732 MFLACDGNLGDYVL
-746 IDEASQ
+746 IDEMGMV
-752 ISVHLL
+752 SVHLL

-765 ADTTKIIFIADPSQL
+765 TDTTKIIFIADPSQL

-818 TDVRNGAN
+818 TDVRNGVN
-826 DHLTDTFTDYKFV
+826 DHLTDTFTDYKFI

-870 PFNKGEVGSLAI
+870 PFNKGDVGSLAI

-903 NVPIYFKVGDKVI
+903 DTPIYFKVGDKVI
-916 NKKNEYAMPLA
+916 NKKNEYAMPLV

-970 KNTLLSYC
+970 KNTLLAYAI
-978 CSIHSVQGSQA
+978 SIHSCQGSQA
-989 KAVIVVIDRSHAN
+989 KAVIVVIDRSHVRM
-1002 LLSRNLIYTSVSRA
+1002 LSRNLCYTAVSRA
-1016 QDKLVLI
+1016 QERLILI
-1023 GDEAAIQEGLK
+1023 GDEATIQEGLR
-1034 VQEEKERN
+1034 VQEEKERD
-1042 TALREMLLDKL
+1042 TELKEMLIK
-1053 TES
+1053 

>member
-1 MQTVKLTPMRMIFNN
+1 MQTVKLTPTRMIFNN

-22 IISCRTKDESIERH
+22 IISCSTKDETIETN
-36 PQYSTISLK
+36 PKYSTISLK

-59 CIIEPCVEDKY
+59 CIIEPCVDDKY

-99 LRNLMTNGQ
+99 LRSLMTNGQ
-108 AESCHVA
+108 AESCHTA

-123 LNGEEA
+123 LNGEA
-129 KLDYK
+129 DKLDYK

-149 KIKTNNKR
+149 KIKTINKR
-157 VKFMSET
+157 VEFMGET

-192 NTNPYSVM
+192 NANPYAVM

-215 INKTAKW
+215 TQKTTKW

-227 RCEAATIYALKHNEL
+227 RCEAATIYTLKHNEL

-251 MLFDMVK
+251 ALFDIVK

-275 AQVHYDLPSQNTA
+275 AQVHYDAPSQNTA

-323 DGLELTDEQTQI
+323 DGLELTDEQARI

-351 GCVDCDTEFFT
+351 GT
-362 GTGWKRIADYQDGDR
+362 GKS
-377 VLQYNEDGTAELV
+377 
-390 NPIAYIKK
+390 
-398 TCNTL
+398 
-403 WHFETLRGLN
+403 
-413 QTVCDDHRIIYE
+413 QTTKAIIE
-425 TRDGVLKECNIE
+425 
-437 QLKQMHLP
+437 M
-445 STKNFQGRFLTTFN
+445 
-459 FGGFGIDLNEWQIR
+459 
-473 LMCAVLADGHFNA
+473 
-486 GNKNSTRCTFHIK
+486 
-499 KQRKKD
+499 
-505 RLIYLFNKNGL
+505 L
-516 EYKEHGSTE
+516 EA
-525 EGYTDYHVYVPRRE
+525 
-539 KQFTEYWY
+539 
-547 GCSNEQLK
+547 
-555 IIVDEVVYWDGC
+555 
-567 IRYTKNNTKYLTYC
+567 NN
-581 SSIKSDADFIQYAAS
+581 
-596 AIGIRASISTC
+596 
-607 NRIGEIKHLN
+607 
-617 GKEYIRKTNV
+617 
-627 YTVHFSNRTKVGL
+627 
-640 CSDNRSKCTKTPIT
+640 
-654 QVPTTDG
+654 
-661 YKYCFTVPSHML
+661 
-673 VLRRK
+673 
-678 DCIFITGNCG
+678 
-688 KTTSMQALVNMLDSN
+688 
-703 GYTYTLLAPTG
+703 YTYTLLSPTG
-714 ISSKKLR
+714 IAAKRLR
-721 EATQKEASTIH
+721 EATGREASTIH
-732 MFLTMSENLGDYLI
+732 MFLACDGNLGNYVL
-746 IDEASQ
+746 IDEMGMV
-752 ISVHLL
+752 SVHLL

-765 ADTTKIIFIADPSQL
+765 TDTTKIIFIADQSQL

-818 TDVRNGAN
+818 TDVRNGVN
-826 DHLTDTFTDYKFV
+826 EHLTDTFTDYKFI

-845 IKQIE
+845 INQIE
-850 QEYARLL
+850 KEYAWLL
-857 ADGYSKDDVLILS
+857 ANGYSKDDVLILS
-870 PFNKGEVGSLAI
+870 PFNKGDVGSLAI

-903 NVPIYFKVGDKVI
+903 DVPIYFKVGDKVI
-916 NKKNEYAMPLA
+916 NKKNEYAMPLV
-927 DDDTA
+927 DDDAA

-939 GTVMEIVPDEKEP
+939 GTVIEIVPDEKEP

-970 KNTLLSYC
+970 KNTLLAYAV
-978 CSIHSVQGSQA
+978 SIHSCQGSQA
-989 KAVIVVIDRSHAN
+989 KAVIVVIDRSHVRM
-1002 LLSRNLIYTSVSRA
+1002 LSRNLCYTAVSRA
-1016 QDKLVLI
+1016 QERLILV
-1023 GDEAAIQEGLK
+1023 GDEVAIQGGLR
-1034 VQEEKERN
+1034 VQEEKERD
-1042 TALREMLLDKL
+1042 TELCEMLLDKS

>member
-22 IISCRTKDESIERH
+22 IISCSTKDKTIETH
-36 PQYSTISLK
+36 PKYGTISLK

-59 CIIEPCVEDKY
+59 CIIEPCADDKY

-99 LRNLMTNGQ
+99 LRSLMTNGQ
-108 AESCHVA
+108 AESCHAA

-123 LNGEEA
+123 LNGEA
-129 KLDYK
+129 DKLDYK

-149 KIKTNNKR
+149 KIKTINKR
-157 VKFMSET
+157 VEFMGET

-192 NTNPYSVM
+192 NTNPYAVM

-215 INKTAKW
+215 IKKTCQW
-222 LDSYE
+222 LDGYE

-251 MLFDMVK
+251 MLFDIIK
-258 RKAPQC
+258 RRAPQC
-264 VHHLL
+264 IRRLL
-269 DVVTKS
+269 DVVTKA
-275 AQVHYDLPSQNTA
+275 AQVHYDAPSQNTA

-296 QHIADVIKKKIANP
+296 EHIADVIKKKIANP

-323 DGLELTDEQTQI
+323 DGLELTNEQAQI

-351 GCVDCDTEFFT
+351 GT
-362 GTGWKRIADYQDGDR
+362 GKS
-377 VLQYNEDGTAELV
+377 
-390 NPIAYIKK
+390 
-398 TCNTL
+398 
-403 WHFETLRGLN
+403 
-413 QTVCDDHRIIYE
+413 QTTKAIIE
-425 TRDGVLKECNIE
+425 
-437 QLKQMHLP
+437 M
-445 STKNFQGRFLTTFN
+445 
-459 FGGFGIDLNEWQIR
+459 
-473 LMCAVLADGHFNA
+473 
-486 GNKNSTRCTFHIK
+486 
-499 KQRKKD
+499 
-505 RLIYLFNKNGL
+505 L
-516 EYKEHGSTE
+516 EAN
-525 EGYTDYHVYVPRRE
+525 D
-539 KQFTEYWY
+539 
-547 GCSNEQLK
+547 
-555 IIVDEVVYWDGC
+555 
-567 IRYTKNNTKYLTYC
+567 
-581 SSIKSDADFIQYAAS
+581 
-596 AIGIRASISTC
+596 
-607 NRIGEIKHLN
+607 
-617 GKEYIRKTNV
+617 
-627 YTVHFSNRTKVGL
+627 
-640 CSDNRSKCTKTPIT
+640 
-654 QVPTTDG
+654 
-661 YKYCFTVPSHML
+661 
-673 VLRRK
+673 
-678 DCIFITGNCG
+678 
-688 KTTSMQALVNMLDSN
+688 
-703 GYTYTLLAPTG
+703 YTYTLLSPTG
-714 ISSKKLR
+714 IAAKRLR
-721 EATQKEASTIH
+721 EATGREASTIH
-732 MFLTMSENLGDYLI
+732 MFLTCGDNLGDYVL
-746 IDEASQ
+746 IDEMGMV
-752 ISVHLL
+752 SVHLL

-765 ADTTKIIFIADPSQL
+765 TDTTKIIFIADPSQL

-818 TDVRNGAN
+818 TDVRNGVN
-826 DHLTDTFTDYKFV
+826 DHLTDTFTDYKFI

-870 PFNKGEVGSLAI
+870 PFNKGDVGSLAI

-903 NVPIYFKVGDKVI
+903 DTPIYFKVGDKVI
-916 NKKNEYAMPLA
+916 NKKNEYAMPLVN
-927 DDDTA
+927 DDSA

-939 GTVMEIVPDEKEP
+939 GTVMEIVPNEKEP

-970 KNTLLSYC
+970 KNTLLAYAI
-978 CSIHSVQGSQA
+978 SIHSCQGSQA
-989 KAVIVVIDRSHAN
+989 KAVIVVIDRSHIRM
-1002 LLSRNLIYTSVSRA
+1002 LSRNLCYTAVSRA
-1016 QDKLVLI
+1016 QERLILI
-1023 GDEAAIQEGLK
+1023 GDEAAIQEGLR
-1034 VQEEKERN
+1034 VQEEKERD
-1042 TALREMLLDKL
+1042 TELCEMLLDKS

>member
-1 MQTVKLTPMRMIFNN
+1 MQTVKLTPIRMIFNN

-22 IISCRTKDESIERH
+22 IISCSTKDETIETN
-36 PQYSTISLK
+36 PKYGTISLK

-59 CIIEPCVEDKY
+59 CIIEPCVDDKY

-99 LRNLMTNGQ
+99 LRSLMTNGQ
-108 AESCHVA
+108 AESCHTA

-123 LNGEEA
+123 LNDEA
-129 KLDYK
+129 DKLDYK

-149 KIKTNNKR
+149 KIKTINKR
-157 VKFMSET
+157 VEFMGET

-192 NTNPYSVM
+192 NTNPYAVM

-207 FDRADRAI
+207 FDRADRAVS
-215 INKTAKW
+215 NKTAIW
-222 LDSYE
+222 LHSYE
-227 RCEAATIYALKHNEL
+227 RCEAATIIALKHNEL
-242 DGNTRMQAK
+242 DGNTRIQAK
-251 MLFDMVK
+251 ILFDIVK
-258 RKAPQC
+258 RKVPQC
-264 VHHLL
+264 IHYLF

-275 AQVHYDLPSQNTA
+275 AQVHYDPPSQNTA

-296 QHIADVIKKKIANP
+296 EHIADVIKKKIANP

-323 DGLELTDEQTQI
+323 DGLELTDEQVQI

-351 GCVDCDTEFFT
+351 GSGKSATT
-362 GTGWKRIADYQDGDR
+362 KA
-377 VLQYNEDGTAELV
+377 
-390 NPIAYIKK
+390 
-398 TCNTL
+398 
-403 WHFETLRGLN
+403 
-413 QTVCDDHRIIYE
+413 IIE
-425 TRDGVLKECNIE
+425 
-437 QLKQMHLP
+437 M
-445 STKNFQGRFLTTFN
+445 
-459 FGGFGIDLNEWQIR
+459 
-473 LMCAVLADGHFNA
+473 
-486 GNKNSTRCTFHIK
+486 
-499 KQRKKD
+499 
-505 RLIYLFNKNGL
+505 L
-516 EYKEHGSTE
+516 EA
-525 EGYTDYHVYVPRRE
+525 
-539 KQFTEYWY
+539 
-547 GCSNEQLK
+547 
-555 IIVDEVVYWDGC
+555 
-567 IRYTKNNTKYLTYC
+567 NNY
-581 SSIKSDADFIQYAAS
+581 S
-596 AIGIRASISTC
+596 
-607 NRIGEIKHLN
+607 
-617 GKEYIRKTNV
+617 
-627 YTVHFSNRTKVGL
+627 
-640 CSDNRSKCTKTPIT
+640 
-654 QVPTTDG
+654 
-661 YKYCFTVPSHML
+661 
-673 VLRRK
+673 
-678 DCIFITGNCG
+678 
-688 KTTSMQALVNMLDSN
+688 
-703 GYTYTLLAPTG
+703 YTLLSPTG
-714 ISSKKLR
+714 IASKRLR
-721 EATQKEASTIH
+721 EATGREASTIH
-732 MFLTMSENLGDYLI
+732 MFLACGDNLGDYVL
-746 IDEASQ
+746 IDEMGMV
-752 ISVHLL
+752 SVHLL

-765 ADTTKIIFIADPSQL
+765 TDNTKIIFIADPSQL

-818 TDVRNGAN
+818 TDVRNGVN
-826 DHLTDTFTDYKFV
+826 DHLTDTFTDYKFI
-839 ETDTLV
+839 ETNTLV

-870 PFNKGEVGSLAI
+870 PFNKGDVGSLAI

-895 SKVGHTVN
+895 SNVGHTVN
-903 NVPIYFKVGDKVI
+903 DVPIYFKVGDKVI
-916 NKKNEYAMPLA
+916 NKKNEYAMPLVN
-927 DDDTA
+927 DDTA

-939 GTVMEIVPDEKEP
+939 GTVVEIVPDEKEP

-989 KAVIVVIDRSHAN
+989 KAVIVVIDRSHVN
-1002 LLSRNLIYTSVSRA
+1002 LLSRNLLYTSVSRA

-1023 GDEAAIQEGLK
+1023 GDETAIQEGLK
-1034 VQEEKERN
+1034 VQEEKERD
-1042 TALREMLLDKL
+1042 TELCEMLLDKS
-1053 TES
+1053 TEL

>member
-36 PQYSTISLK
+36 PQYGTISLK
-45 GTGIADLKMGQSID
+45 GTGIADLKMGESID
-59 CIIEPCVEDKY
+59 CIIEPCEDDKY

-99 LRNLMTNGQ
+99 LRSLMTNGQ
-108 AESCHVA
+108 AGSCHAA

-134 KIRGVGKVLLPRYID
+134 KIKGVGKVLLPRYIA
-149 KIKTNNKR
+149 KIKTIDKR
-157 VKFMSET
+157 VEFMGET
-164 YAWGIEHDEDI
+164 YTWGIEHDEDI

-186 GFSKDI
+186 EFSKDI
-192 NTNPYSVM
+192 NANPYTIM

-215 INKTAKW
+215 TKKTAKW

-251 MLFDMVK
+251 ALFDMVK
-258 RKAPQC
+258 QKAPQC

-269 DVVTKS
+269 DVVTKA
-275 AQVHYDLPSQNTA
+275 AQVHYDAPSQNTA

-296 QHIADVIKKKIANP
+296 EHIADVIKKKITNP

-323 DGLELTDEQTQI
+323 NGLELTDEQARI

-351 GCVDCDTEFFT
+351 GT
-362 GTGWKRIADYQDGDR
+362 GKS
-377 VLQYNEDGTAELV
+377 
-390 NPIAYIKK
+390 
-398 TCNTL
+398 
-403 WHFETLRGLN
+403 
-413 QTVCDDHRIIYE
+413 QTTKAII
-425 TRDGVLKECNIE
+425 D
-437 QLKQMHLP
+437 M
-445 STKNFQGRFLTTFN
+445 
-459 FGGFGIDLNEWQIR
+459 
-473 LMCAVLADGHFNA
+473 
-486 GNKNSTRCTFHIK
+486 
-499 KQRKKD
+499 
-505 RLIYLFNKNGL
+505 L
-516 EYKEHGSTE
+516 EA
-525 EGYTDYHVYVPRRE
+525 
-539 KQFTEYWY
+539 
-547 GCSNEQLK
+547 
-555 IIVDEVVYWDGC
+555 
-567 IRYTKNNTKYLTYC
+567 NN
-581 SSIKSDADFIQYAAS
+581 
-596 AIGIRASISTC
+596 
-607 NRIGEIKHLN
+607 
-617 GKEYIRKTNV
+617 
-627 YTVHFSNRTKVGL
+627 
-640 CSDNRSKCTKTPIT
+640 
-654 QVPTTDG
+654 
-661 YKYCFTVPSHML
+661 
-673 VLRRK
+673 
-678 DCIFITGNCG
+678 
-688 KTTSMQALVNMLDSN
+688 
-703 GYTYTLLAPTG
+703 YTYTLLSPTG
-714 ISSKKLR
+714 IAAKRLR
-721 EATQKEASTIH
+721 EATGREASTIH
-732 MFLTMSENLGDYLI
+732 MFLTCGCNLGDYVL
-746 IDEASQ
+746 IDEMGMV
-752 ISVHLL
+752 SVHLL

-765 ADTTKIIFIADPSQL
+765 TDSTKIIFIADPSQL

-818 TDVRNGAN
+818 TDVRNGVN
-826 DHLTDTFTDYKFV
+826 EHLTETFTDYKFI

-857 ADGYSKDDVLILS
+857 ADRYSKDDVLILS
-870 PFNKGEVGSLAI
+870 PFNKGDVGSLVI
-882 NAAIQAKFNPNEL
+882 NAAIQAKFNPNKL
-895 SKVGHTVN
+895 SAVGHTVN
-903 NVPIYFKVGDKVI
+903 NTPIYFKVGDKVI

-927 DDDTA
+927 DNDDTA

-970 KNTLLSYC
+970 KNTLLAYAI
-978 CSIHSVQGSQA
+978 SIHSCQGSQA
-989 KAVIVVIDRSHAN
+989 KAVIVVIDRSHVRM
-1002 LLSRNLIYTSVSRA
+1002 LSRNLCYTAVSRA
-1016 QDKLVLI
+1016 QEKLVLI

-1034 VQEEKERN
+1034 VQEEKERD
-1042 TALREMLLDKL
+1042 TELKEMLIK
-1053 TES
+1053 

>member
-22 IISCRTKDESIERH
+22 IISCRTKDESIETN
-36 PQYSTISLK
+36 PKYGTISLK

-59 CIIEPCVEDKY
+59 CIIEPCVDDKY

-89 NLTEKAELQT
+89 ELTEKAELQT
-99 LRNLMTNGQ
+99 LRSLMTNGQ
-108 AESCHVA
+108 AESCHAA

-123 LNGEEA
+123 LNGEA
-129 KLDYK
+129 DKLDYK
-134 KIRGVGKVLLPRYID
+134 KIRGVGKVLLHKYIA
-149 KIKTNNKR
+149 KIKTINKR
-157 VKFMSET
+157 VEFMGET

-186 GFSKDI
+186 EFSKDI
-192 NTNPYSVM
+192 NTNPYAVM

-215 INKTAKW
+215 TKKTRKW

-251 MLFDMVK
+251 MLFDVVK

-275 AQVHYDLPSQNTA
+275 AQVHYDAPSQNTA
-288 LQATYSAE
+288 LQATYNAE

-323 DGLELTDEQTQI
+323 DGLELTDEQAQI

-351 GCVDCDTEFFT
+351 GT
-362 GTGWKRIADYQDGDR
+362 GKS
-377 VLQYNEDGTAELV
+377 
-390 NPIAYIKK
+390 
-398 TCNTL
+398 
-403 WHFETLRGLN
+403 
-413 QTVCDDHRIIYE
+413 QTTKAIIE
-425 TRDGVLKECNIE
+425 
-437 QLKQMHLP
+437 M
-445 STKNFQGRFLTTFN
+445 
-459 FGGFGIDLNEWQIR
+459 
-473 LMCAVLADGHFNA
+473 
-486 GNKNSTRCTFHIK
+486 
-499 KQRKKD
+499 
-505 RLIYLFNKNGL
+505 L
-516 EYKEHGSTE
+516 EAN
-525 EGYTDYHVYVPRRE
+525 D
-539 KQFTEYWY
+539 
-547 GCSNEQLK
+547 
-555 IIVDEVVYWDGC
+555 
-567 IRYTKNNTKYLTYC
+567 
-581 SSIKSDADFIQYAAS
+581 
-596 AIGIRASISTC
+596 
-607 NRIGEIKHLN
+607 
-617 GKEYIRKTNV
+617 
-627 YTVHFSNRTKVGL
+627 
-640 CSDNRSKCTKTPIT
+640 
-654 QVPTTDG
+654 
-661 YKYCFTVPSHML
+661 
-673 VLRRK
+673 
-678 DCIFITGNCG
+678 
-688 KTTSMQALVNMLDSN
+688 
-703 GYTYTLLAPTG
+703 YTYTLLSPTG
-714 ISSKKLR
+714 IAAKRLR
-721 EATQKEASTIH
+721 EATGREASTIH
-732 MFLTMSENLGDYLI
+732 MFLTCDGNLGDYVL
-746 IDEASQ
+746 IDEMGMV
-752 ISVHLL
+752 SVHLL

-765 ADTTKIIFIADPSQL
+765 TDTTKIIFIADPSQL

-818 TDVRNGAN
+818 TDVRNGVN
-826 DHLTDTFTDYKFV
+826 DHLTDTFTDYKFI

-870 PFNKGEVGSLAI
+870 PFNKGDVGSLAI

-903 NVPIYFKVGDKVI
+903 DTPIYFKVGDKVI
-916 NKKNEYAMPLA
+916 NKKNEYAMPLV

-970 KNTLLSYC
+970 KNTLLAYAI
-978 CSIHSVQGSQA
+978 SIHSCQGSQA
-989 KAVIVVIDRSHAN
+989 KAVIVVIDRSHVRM
-1002 LLSRNLIYTSVSRA
+1002 LSRNLCYTAVSRA
-1016 QDKLVLI
+1016 QERLILI

-1034 VQEEKERN
+1034 VQEEKKRDTE
-1042 TALREMLLDKL
+1042 LKEMLIK
-1053 TES
+1053 

>member
-22 IISCRTKDESIERH
+22 IISCSTKDKTIETN
-36 PQYSTISLK
+36 PKYGTISLK

-59 CIIEPCVEDKY
+59 CIIEPCVDDKY

-89 NLTEKAELQT
+89 NLTERAELQT
-99 LRNLMTNGQ
+99 LRSLMTNGQ
-108 AESCHVA
+108 AESCHAA

-123 LNGEEA
+123 LNGEVD

-149 KIKTNNKR
+149 KIKMINKR
-157 VKFMSET
+157 IGFMGET

-192 NTNPYSVM
+192 NTNPYAVM

-207 FDRADRAI
+207 FNRADRAI
-215 INKTAKW
+215 IKKTTIW

-251 MLFDMVK
+251 MLFDIVK

-275 AQVHYDLPSQNTA
+275 VQVHYDAPSQNTA

-296 QHIADVIKKKIANP
+296 QRIADVIKKKIANP

-323 DGLELTDEQTQI
+323 DGLELTDEQARI

-351 GCVDCDTEFFT
+351 GT
-362 GTGWKRIADYQDGDR
+362 GKSATTKA
-377 VLQYNEDGTAELV
+377 
-390 NPIAYIKK
+390 
-398 TCNTL
+398 
-403 WHFETLRGLN
+403 
-413 QTVCDDHRIIYE
+413 IIE
-425 TRDGVLKECNIE
+425 
-437 QLKQMHLP
+437 M
-445 STKNFQGRFLTTFN
+445 
-459 FGGFGIDLNEWQIR
+459 
-473 LMCAVLADGHFNA
+473 
-486 GNKNSTRCTFHIK
+486 
-499 KQRKKD
+499 
-505 RLIYLFNKNGL
+505 L
-516 EYKEHGSTE
+516 EA
-525 EGYTDYHVYVPRRE
+525 
-539 KQFTEYWY
+539 
-547 GCSNEQLK
+547 
-555 IIVDEVVYWDGC
+555 
-567 IRYTKNNTKYLTYC
+567 NN
-581 SSIKSDADFIQYAAS
+581 
-596 AIGIRASISTC
+596 
-607 NRIGEIKHLN
+607 
-617 GKEYIRKTNV
+617 
-627 YTVHFSNRTKVGL
+627 
-640 CSDNRSKCTKTPIT
+640 
-654 QVPTTDG
+654 
-661 YKYCFTVPSHML
+661 
-673 VLRRK
+673 
-678 DCIFITGNCG
+678 
-688 KTTSMQALVNMLDSN
+688 
-703 GYTYTLLAPTG
+703 YTYTLLSPTG
-714 ISSKKLR
+714 IAAKRLR
-721 EATQKEASTIH
+721 EATGREASTIH
-732 MFLTMSENLGDYLI
+732 MFLTCDGNLGDYVL
-746 IDEASQ
+746 IDEMGMV
-752 ISVHLL
+752 SVHLL

-765 ADTTKIIFIADPSQL
+765 TDTTKIIFIADPSQL

-818 TDVRNGAN
+818 TDVRNGVN
-826 DHLTDTFTDYKFV
+826 DHLTDTFTDYKFI

-857 ADGYSKDDVLILS
+857 ADGYTKDDVLILS
-870 PFNKGEVGSLAI
+870 PFNKGDVGSLAI

-903 NVPIYFKVGDKVI
+903 DTSIYFKVGDKVI
-916 NKKNEYAMPLA
+916 NKKNEYAMPLV

-952 YMIVRY
+952 YIIVQY
-958 DCGDCIVDKAHI
+958 ECGYCIVDKAHI
-970 KNTLLSYC
+970 KNTLLAYAI
-978 CSIHSVQGSQA
+978 SIHSCQGSQA
-989 KAVIVVIDRSHAN
+989 KAVIVVIDRSHVRM
-1002 LLSRNLIYTSVSRA
+1002 LSRNLCYTAVSRA
-1016 QDKLVLI
+1016 QERLVLI

-1034 VQEEKERN
+1034 VQEEKERD
-1042 TALREMLLDKL
+1042 TELKEMLIR
-1053 TES
+1053 

>member
-22 IISCRTKDESIERH
+22 IISCRTKDESIEAN
-36 PQYSTISLK
+36 PKYGTISLK

-59 CIIEPCVEDKY
+59 CIIEPCVDDKY

-99 LRNLMTNGQ
+99 LRSLMTNGQ
-108 AESCHVA
+108 AESCHAA

-123 LNGEEA
+123 LNGEA
-129 KLDYK
+129 DKLDYK

-149 KIKTNNKR
+149 KIKTINKR
-157 VKFMSET
+157 VEFMGET

-186 GFSKDI
+186 EFSKDI
-192 NTNPYSVM
+192 NTNPYAIM

-215 INKTAKW
+215 TKKTAKW
-222 LDSYE
+222 LTSYE

-251 MLFDMVK
+251 QLFEIIKGRV
-258 RKAPQC
+258 PQC
-264 VHHLL
+264 IRNLL

-275 AQVHYDLPSQNTA
+275 AQVHYDAPSQNTA

-296 QHIADVIKKKIANP
+296 QYIADVIKKKITNP

-323 DGLELTDEQTQI
+323 DGLELTDEQSQI

-351 GCVDCDTEFFT
+351 GVGKSATTKAIIEM
-362 GTGWKRIADYQDGDR
+362 
-377 VLQYNEDGTAELV
+377 LEV
-390 NPIAYIKK
+390 N
-398 TCNTL
+398 N
-403 WHFETLRGLN
+403 
-413 QTVCDDHRIIYE
+413 
-425 TRDGVLKECNIE
+425 
-437 QLKQMHLP
+437 
-445 STKNFQGRFLTTFN
+445 
-459 FGGFGIDLNEWQIR
+459 
-473 LMCAVLADGHFNA
+473 
-486 GNKNSTRCTFHIK
+486 
-499 KQRKKD
+499 
-505 RLIYLFNKNGL
+505 
-516 EYKEHGSTE
+516 
-525 EGYTDYHVYVPRRE
+525 
-539 KQFTEYWY
+539 
-547 GCSNEQLK
+547 
-555 IIVDEVVYWDGC
+555 
-567 IRYTKNNTKYLTYC
+567 
-581 SSIKSDADFIQYAAS
+581 
-596 AIGIRASISTC
+596 
-607 NRIGEIKHLN
+607 
-617 GKEYIRKTNV
+617 
-627 YTVHFSNRTKVGL
+627 
-640 CSDNRSKCTKTPIT
+640 
-654 QVPTTDG
+654 
-661 YKYCFTVPSHML
+661 
-673 VLRRK
+673 
-678 DCIFITGNCG
+678 
-688 KTTSMQALVNMLDSN
+688 
-703 GYTYTLLAPTG
+703 YTYTLLSPTG
-714 ISSKKLR
+714 IAAKRLR
-721 EATQKEASTIH
+721 EATGREASTIH
-732 MFLTMSENLGDYLI
+732 MFLTCGGNLGDYVL
-746 IDEASQ
+746 IDEMGMV
-752 ISVHLL
+752 SVHLL
-758 SMLFDKV
+758 SMLFDKIT
-765 ADTTKIIFIADPSQL
+765 DYTKIIFIADPSQL

-818 TDVRNGAN
+818 TDVRNGVN
-826 DHLTDTFTDYKFV
+826 EHLTDTFTDYKFI

-870 PFNKGEVGSLAI
+870 PFNKGDVGSLAI

-895 SKVGHTVN
+895 SAVGHTVN
-903 NVPIYFKVGDKVI
+903 DTPIYFKVGDKVI
-916 NKKNEYAMPLA
+916 NKKNEYSMPLID

-939 GTVMEIVPDEKEP
+939 GTVMEIMPDEKEP

-970 KNTLLSYC
+970 KNTLLAYAI
-978 CSIHSVQGSQA
+978 SIHSCQGSQA
-989 KAVIVVIDRSHAN
+989 KAVIVVIDRSHVRM
-1002 LLSRNLIYTSVSRA
+1002 LSRNLCYTAVSRA
-1016 QDKLVLI
+1016 QGKLVLI
-1023 GDEAAIQEGLK
+1023 GDVAAIQEGLK
-1034 VQEEKERN
+1034 VQEEKIRDTE
-1042 TALREMLLDKL
+1042 LKEMLIK
-1053 TES
+1053 

>member
-22 IISCRTKDESIERH
+22 IISCSTKDETIEAH
-36 PQYSTISLK
+36 PKYGTISLK

-59 CIIEPCVEDKY
+59 CIIEPCVDDKY

-99 LRNLMTNGQ
+99 LRSLMTNGQ
-108 AESCHVA
+108 AESCHAA

-123 LNGEEA
+123 LNGEA
-129 KLDYK
+129 DKLDYK

-149 KIKTNNKR
+149 KIKTINKR
-157 VKFMSET
+157 VEFMGET

-192 NTNPYSVM
+192 NTNPYAVM

-215 INKTAKW
+215 TKKTAKW
-222 LDSYE
+222 LNSYE

-269 DVVTKS
+269 DVVTKA
-275 AQVHYDLPSQNTA
+275 AQVHYDAPSQNTA
-288 LQATYSAE
+288 LQVTYSAE
-296 QHIADVIKKKIANP
+296 QHITDVIKKKIANP

-323 DGLELTDEQTQI
+323 DGLEMTDEQAQI

-351 GCVDCDTEFFT
+351 GT
-362 GTGWKRIADYQDGDR
+362 GKSATTKA
-377 VLQYNEDGTAELV
+377 
-390 NPIAYIKK
+390 
-398 TCNTL
+398 
-403 WHFETLRGLN
+403 
-413 QTVCDDHRIIYE
+413 IIE
-425 TRDGVLKECNIE
+425 
-437 QLKQMHLP
+437 M
-445 STKNFQGRFLTTFN
+445 
-459 FGGFGIDLNEWQIR
+459 
-473 LMCAVLADGHFNA
+473 
-486 GNKNSTRCTFHIK
+486 
-499 KQRKKD
+499 
-505 RLIYLFNKNGL
+505 L
-516 EYKEHGSTE
+516 EA
-525 EGYTDYHVYVPRRE
+525 
-539 KQFTEYWY
+539 
-547 GCSNEQLK
+547 
-555 IIVDEVVYWDGC
+555 
-567 IRYTKNNTKYLTYC
+567 NN
-581 SSIKSDADFIQYAAS
+581 
-596 AIGIRASISTC
+596 
-607 NRIGEIKHLN
+607 
-617 GKEYIRKTNV
+617 
-627 YTVHFSNRTKVGL
+627 
-640 CSDNRSKCTKTPIT
+640 
-654 QVPTTDG
+654 
-661 YKYCFTVPSHML
+661 
-673 VLRRK
+673 
-678 DCIFITGNCG
+678 
-688 KTTSMQALVNMLDSN
+688 
-703 GYTYTLLAPTG
+703 YTYTLLSPTG
-714 ISSKKLR
+714 IAAKRLR
-721 EATQKEASTIH
+721 EATGREASTIH
-732 MFLTMSENLGDYLI
+732 MFLACNGNLGDYVL
-746 IDEASQ
+746 IDEMGMV
-752 ISVHLL
+752 SVHLL

-765 ADTTKIIFIADPSQL
+765 TDPTKIIFIADPSQL

-818 TDVRNGAN
+818 TDVRNGVN
-826 DHLTDTFTDYKFV
+826 DHLTDTFTDYKFI

-870 PFNKGEVGSLAI
+870 PFNKGDVGSLAI

-903 NVPIYFKVGDKVI
+903 DTPIYFKVGDKVI
-916 NKKNEYAMPLA
+916 NKKNEYAMPLV

-970 KNTLLSYC
+970 KNTLLAYAI
-978 CSIHSVQGSQA
+978 SIHSCQGSQA
-989 KAVIVVIDRSHAN
+989 KAVIVVIDRSHVRM
-1002 LLSRNLIYTSVSRA
+1002 LSRNLCYTAVSRA
-1016 QDKLVLI
+1016 QERLILI
-1023 GDEAAIQEGLK
+1023 GDDAAIQEGLK
-1034 VQEEKERN
+1034 VQEEKERD
-1042 TALREMLLDKL
+1042 TELKEMLIR
-1053 TES
+1053 

>member
-16 PESNFS
+16 PESNYS
-22 IISCRTKDESIERH
+22 IISCHTKDETIEAH
-36 PQYSTISLK
+36 PKYGTISLK
-45 GTGIADLKMGQSID
+45 GTGIADLKMRQSID
-59 CIIEPCVEDKY
+59 CIIEPCVDDKY

-99 LRNLMTNGQ
+99 LRSLMTNGQ
-108 AESCHVA
+108 AESCHAA

-123 LNGEEA
+123 LNGEA
-129 KLDYK
+129 DKLDYK

-149 KIKTNNKR
+149 KIKTINKR
-157 VKFMSET
+157 VEFMGET

-192 NTNPYSVM
+192 NTNPYAVM

-215 INKTAKW
+215 TKKTVKW

-258 RKAPQC
+258 HKAPQC

-269 DVVTKS
+269 DVVTK
-275 AQVHYDLPSQNTA
+275 ATQVHYDAPSQNTA
-288 LQATYSAE
+288 LQATYNAE

-310 HYYPMDWQKFTSV
+310 HYYPMDWHKFTSV
-323 DGLELTDEQTQI
+323 DGLELTDEQAQI

-345 MLTGSA
+345 VLTGSA
-351 GCVDCDTEFFT
+351 GT
-362 GTGWKRIADYQDGDR
+362 GKS
-377 VLQYNEDGTAELV
+377 
-390 NPIAYIKK
+390 
-398 TCNTL
+398 
-403 WHFETLRGLN
+403 
-413 QTVCDDHRIIYE
+413 QTTKAIIE
-425 TRDGVLKECNIE
+425 
-437 QLKQMHLP
+437 M
-445 STKNFQGRFLTTFN
+445 
-459 FGGFGIDLNEWQIR
+459 
-473 LMCAVLADGHFNA
+473 
-486 GNKNSTRCTFHIK
+486 
-499 KQRKKD
+499 
-505 RLIYLFNKNGL
+505 L
-516 EYKEHGSTE
+516 EAN
-525 EGYTDYHVYVPRRE
+525 D
-539 KQFTEYWY
+539 
-547 GCSNEQLK
+547 
-555 IIVDEVVYWDGC
+555 
-567 IRYTKNNTKYLTYC
+567 
-581 SSIKSDADFIQYAAS
+581 
-596 AIGIRASISTC
+596 
-607 NRIGEIKHLN
+607 
-617 GKEYIRKTNV
+617 
-627 YTVHFSNRTKVGL
+627 
-640 CSDNRSKCTKTPIT
+640 
-654 QVPTTDG
+654 
-661 YKYCFTVPSHML
+661 
-673 VLRRK
+673 
-678 DCIFITGNCG
+678 
-688 KTTSMQALVNMLDSN
+688 
-703 GYTYTLLAPTG
+703 YTYTLLSPTG
-714 ISSKKLR
+714 IAAKRLR
-721 EATQKEASTIH
+721 EATGREASTIH
-732 MFLTMSENLGDYLI
+732 MFLTCGDNLGDYVL
-746 IDEASQ
+746 IDEMGMV
-752 ISVHLL
+752 SVHLL

-765 ADTTKIIFIADPSQL
+765 TDRTKIIFIADPSQL

-818 TDVRNGAN
+818 TDVRNGVN
-826 DHLTDTFTDYKFV
+826 DHLTDTFTDYKFI

-870 PFNKGEVGSLAI
+870 PFNKGDVGSLAI
-882 NAAIQAKFNPNEL
+882 NAEIQAKFNPNEL

-903 NVPIYFKVGDKVI
+903 DTPIYFKVGDKVI
-916 NKKNEYAMPLA
+916 NKKNEYAMPLV

-958 DCGDCIVDKAHI
+958 DRRDCIVDKAHI
-970 KNTLLSYC
+970 KNTLLAYAI
-978 CSIHSVQGSQA
+978 SIHSCQGSQA
-989 KAVIVVIDRSHAN
+989 KAVIVVIDRSHVRM
-1002 LLSRNLIYTSVSRA
+1002 LSRNLCYTAVSRA
-1016 QDKLVLI
+1016 QERLILI
-1023 GDEAAIQEGLK
+1023 GDEVAIQEGLK
-1034 VQEEKERN
+1034 VQEEKERD
-1042 TALREMLLDKL
+1042 TELCEMLLDKS

>member
-22 IISCRTKDESIERH
+22 IISCNTKDETIQTH
-36 PQYSTISLK
+36 PQYGTISLK

-59 CIIEPCVEDKY
+59 CIIEPCVDDKY

-89 NLTEKAELQT
+89 NLAEKAELQT
-99 LRNLMTNGQ
+99 LRSLMTNGQ
-108 AESCHVA
+108 AESCHAV

-123 LNGEEA
+123 LNGEA
-129 KLDYK
+129 DKLDYK

-149 KIKTNNKR
+149 KIKTINKR
-157 VKFMSET
+157 VEFMGET

-192 NTNPYSVM
+192 NTNPYAVM

-207 FDRADRAI
+207 FDRADKAI
-215 INKTAKW
+215 TKKTAIW
-222 LDSYE
+222 LDRYE

-275 AQVHYDLPSQNTA
+275 AQVHYDAPSQNTA

-323 DGLELTDEQTQI
+323 DGLELTDEQARI

-351 GCVDCDTEFFT
+351 GT
-362 GTGWKRIADYQDGDR
+362 GKSATTKA
-377 VLQYNEDGTAELV
+377 
-390 NPIAYIKK
+390 
-398 TCNTL
+398 
-403 WHFETLRGLN
+403 
-413 QTVCDDHRIIYE
+413 IIE
-425 TRDGVLKECNIE
+425 
-437 QLKQMHLP
+437 M
-445 STKNFQGRFLTTFN
+445 
-459 FGGFGIDLNEWQIR
+459 
-473 LMCAVLADGHFNA
+473 
-486 GNKNSTRCTFHIK
+486 
-499 KQRKKD
+499 
-505 RLIYLFNKNGL
+505 L
-516 EYKEHGSTE
+516 EA
-525 EGYTDYHVYVPRRE
+525 
-539 KQFTEYWY
+539 
-547 GCSNEQLK
+547 
-555 IIVDEVVYWDGC
+555 
-567 IRYTKNNTKYLTYC
+567 NN
-581 SSIKSDADFIQYAAS
+581 
-596 AIGIRASISTC
+596 
-607 NRIGEIKHLN
+607 
-617 GKEYIRKTNV
+617 
-627 YTVHFSNRTKVGL
+627 
-640 CSDNRSKCTKTPIT
+640 
-654 QVPTTDG
+654 
-661 YKYCFTVPSHML
+661 
-673 VLRRK
+673 
-678 DCIFITGNCG
+678 
-688 KTTSMQALVNMLDSN
+688 
-703 GYTYTLLAPTG
+703 YTYTLLSPTG
-714 ISSKKLR
+714 IAAKRLR
-721 EATQKEASTIH
+721 EATGREASTIH
-732 MFLTMSENLGDYLI
+732 MFLAYDGNLGDYVL
-746 IDEASQ
+746 IDEMGMV
-752 ISVHLL
+752 SVHLL

-765 ADTTKIIFIADPSQL
+765 TDRTKIIFIADPSQL

-818 TDVRNGAN
+818 TDVRNGVN
-826 DHLTDTFTDYKFV
+826 DHLTDTFTDYKFI

-870 PFNKGEVGSLAI
+870 PFNKGDVGSLAI

-903 NVPIYFKVGDKVI
+903 DTPIYFKVGDKII
-916 NKKNEYAMPLA
+916 NKKNEYAMPLV
-927 DDDTA
+927 DDDTV

-952 YMIVRY
+952 YMIVQY

-989 KAVIVVIDRSHAN
+989 KAVIVVIDRSHVRM
-1002 LLSRNLIYTSVSRA
+1002 LSRNLCYTAVSRA
-1016 QDKLVLI
+1016 QERLILI
-1023 GDEAAIQEGLK
+1023 GDEAAIQEGLR
-1034 VQEEKERN
+1034 VQEEKIRD
-1042 TALREMLLDKL
+1042 TGLKEMLIR
-1053 TES
+1053 

>member
-22 IISCRTKDESIERH
+22 IISCRTKDETIECH
-36 PQYSTISLK
+36 PQYGTISLK

-59 CIIEPCVEDKY
+59 CIIEPCKDDKY

-99 LRNLMTNGQ
+99 LRSLMTNGQ
-108 AESCHVA
+108 AESCHAA

-123 LNGEEA
+123 LNGEA
-129 KLDYK
+129 DKLDYK

-149 KIKTNNKR
+149 KIKTINKR
-157 VKFMSET
+157 VEFMGET

-192 NTNPYSVM
+192 NANPYAVI

-215 INKTAKW
+215 TKKTAIW

-251 MLFDMVK
+251 QLFDMVK
-258 RKAPQC
+258 QKAPQC

-275 AQVHYDLPSQNTA
+275 AQVHYDAPNQNTA

-323 DGLELTDEQTQI
+323 DGLELTDEQAQI

-351 GCVDCDTEFFT
+351 GVGKSATT
-362 GTGWKRIADYQDGDR
+362 KA
-377 VLQYNEDGTAELV
+377 
-390 NPIAYIKK
+390 
-398 TCNTL
+398 
-403 WHFETLRGLN
+403 
-413 QTVCDDHRIIYE
+413 IIE
-425 TRDGVLKECNIE
+425 
-437 QLKQMHLP
+437 M
-445 STKNFQGRFLTTFN
+445 
-459 FGGFGIDLNEWQIR
+459 
-473 LMCAVLADGHFNA
+473 
-486 GNKNSTRCTFHIK
+486 
-499 KQRKKD
+499 
-505 RLIYLFNKNGL
+505 L
-516 EYKEHGSTE
+516 EA
-525 EGYTDYHVYVPRRE
+525 
-539 KQFTEYWY
+539 
-547 GCSNEQLK
+547 
-555 IIVDEVVYWDGC
+555 
-567 IRYTKNNTKYLTYC
+567 NN
-581 SSIKSDADFIQYAAS
+581 
-596 AIGIRASISTC
+596 
-607 NRIGEIKHLN
+607 
-617 GKEYIRKTNV
+617 
-627 YTVHFSNRTKVGL
+627 
-640 CSDNRSKCTKTPIT
+640 
-654 QVPTTDG
+654 
-661 YKYCFTVPSHML
+661 
-673 VLRRK
+673 
-678 DCIFITGNCG
+678 
-688 KTTSMQALVNMLDSN
+688 
-703 GYTYTLLAPTG
+703 YTYTLLSPTG
-714 ISSKKLR
+714 IAAKRLR
-721 EATQKEASTIH
+721 EATGREASTIH
-732 MFLTMSENLGDYLI
+732 MFLTCGGNLGDYVL
-746 IDEASQ
+746 IDEMG
-752 ISVHLL
+752 IVSVHLL

-765 ADTTKIIFIADPSQL
+765 TDRTKIIFIADPSQL
-780 ASIACG
+780 VSIACG

-826 DHLTDTFTDYKFV
+826 EHLTDTFTDYKFI

-870 PFNKGEVGSLAI
+870 PFNKGDVGSLAI

-895 SKVGHTVN
+895 STVGHTVN
-903 NVPIYFKVGDKVI
+903 DTPIYFKVDDKVI
-916 NKKNEYAMPLA
+916 NKKNEYSMPLID

-939 GTVMEIVPDEKEP
+939 GTVMEIMPDEKEP

-958 DCGDCIVDKAHI
+958 DCGDCVVDKAHI
-970 KNTLLSYC
+970 KNTLLAYAI
-978 CSIHSVQGSQA
+978 SIHSCQGSQA
-989 KAVIVVIDRSHAN
+989 KAVIVVINRSHVRM
-1002 LLSRNLIYTSVSRA
+1002 LSRNLCYTAVSRA
-1016 QDKLVLI
+1016 QGKLVLI
-1023 GDEAAIQEGLK
+1023 GDVAAIQEGLK
-1034 VQEEKERN
+1034 VQEEKIRDTE
-1042 TALREMLLDKL
+1042 LKEMLIK
-1053 TES
+1053 

>member
-22 IISCRTKDESIERH
+22 IISCRTKDETIETH
-36 PQYSTISLK
+36 PQYGTISLK

-59 CIIEPCVEDKY
+59 CIIEPCVDDKY

-99 LRNLMTNGQ
+99 LRSLMTNGQ
-108 AESCHVA
+108 AESCHAA

-123 LNGEEA
+123 LNGEA
-129 KLDYK
+129 DKLDYK

-149 KIKTNNKR
+149 KIKTINKR
-157 VKFMSET
+157 VEFMGET

-192 NTNPYSVM
+192 NTNPYAVM

-215 INKTAKW
+215 TKKTRKW

-269 DVVTKS
+269 DVVTKA
-275 AQVHYDLPSQNTA
+275 AQVHYDAHSQNTA
-288 LQATYSAE
+288 LQATYNAE

-323 DGLELTDEQTQI
+323 DGLELTDEQAQI

-351 GCVDCDTEFFT
+351 GT
-362 GTGWKRIADYQDGDR
+362 GKS
-377 VLQYNEDGTAELV
+377 
-390 NPIAYIKK
+390 
-398 TCNTL
+398 
-403 WHFETLRGLN
+403 
-413 QTVCDDHRIIYE
+413 QTTKAIIE
-425 TRDGVLKECNIE
+425 
-437 QLKQMHLP
+437 M
-445 STKNFQGRFLTTFN
+445 
-459 FGGFGIDLNEWQIR
+459 
-473 LMCAVLADGHFNA
+473 
-486 GNKNSTRCTFHIK
+486 
-499 KQRKKD
+499 
-505 RLIYLFNKNGL
+505 L
-516 EYKEHGSTE
+516 EA
-525 EGYTDYHVYVPRRE
+525 
-539 KQFTEYWY
+539 
-547 GCSNEQLK
+547 
-555 IIVDEVVYWDGC
+555 
-567 IRYTKNNTKYLTYC
+567 NN
-581 SSIKSDADFIQYAAS
+581 
-596 AIGIRASISTC
+596 
-607 NRIGEIKHLN
+607 
-617 GKEYIRKTNV
+617 
-627 YTVHFSNRTKVGL
+627 
-640 CSDNRSKCTKTPIT
+640 
-654 QVPTTDG
+654 
-661 YKYCFTVPSHML
+661 
-673 VLRRK
+673 
-678 DCIFITGNCG
+678 
-688 KTTSMQALVNMLDSN
+688 
-703 GYTYTLLAPTG
+703 YTYTLLSPTG
-714 ISSKKLR
+714 IAAKRLR
-721 EATQKEASTIH
+721 EATGREASTIH
-732 MFLTMSENLGDYLI
+732 MFLACDGNLGDYVL
-746 IDEASQ
+746 IDEMGMV
-752 ISVHLL
+752 SVHLL

-765 ADTTKIIFIADPSQL
+765 TDRTKIIFIADPSQL

-818 TDVRNGAN
+818 TDVRNGVN
-826 DHLTDTFTDYKFV
+826 DHLTDTFTDYKFI

-870 PFNKGEVGSLAI
+870 PFNKGDVGSLAI

-903 NVPIYFKVGDKVI
+903 DTPIYFKVGDKVI
-916 NKKNEYAMPLA
+916 NKKNEYAMPLV

-970 KNTLLSYC
+970 KNTLLAYAI
-978 CSIHSVQGSQA
+978 SIHSCQGSQA
-989 KAVIVVIDRSHAN
+989 KAVIVVIDRSHVRMF
-1002 LLSRNLIYTSVSRA
+1002 SRNLCYTAVSRA
-1016 QDKLVLI
+1016 QERLILI

-1034 VQEEKERN
+1034 VQEEKERD
-1042 TALREMLLDKL
+1042 TELKEMLIK
-1053 TES
+1053 